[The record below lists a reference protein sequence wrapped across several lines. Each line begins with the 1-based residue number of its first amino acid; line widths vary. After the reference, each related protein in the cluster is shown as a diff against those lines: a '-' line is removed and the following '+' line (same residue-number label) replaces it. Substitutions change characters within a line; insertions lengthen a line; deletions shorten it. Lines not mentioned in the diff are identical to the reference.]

1 MAVIFSNFNFSF
13 FDIKEGKYIMKISYK
28 GIGSDLK
35 NILFKEFE
43 KNENTLFV
51 FENSASFFEIKREFL
66 QNEEM
71 QQKLGIFQNFKMMNS
86 YDFYENVFVTDK
98 IVVKEE
104 KQVVLFYNALTEKLK
119 KDMKVNNYYDI
130 IDVAYNY
137 YNLFAELQEYK
148 IDLEK
153 IELEKWQ
160 VETFGTLIEIDN
172 EIKKCVQQKGL
183 ILPYMLR
190 NVENISDNFLKKFSK
205 ICFVNK
211 VKITPFEKELIED
224 IENRGIS
231 VENILQLSEND
242 FNEEK
247 LKIND
252 SFSIPDKNEFWEKFG
267 TNIEIFEYENK
278 FSQLLGLVK
287 KLDEIEI
294 LNNKTKNEIKENYDN
309 KKEIKLKND
318 KYFQNKKITADTK
331 IIQNMKNINRKKIE
345 DLKKDENHVNYKI
358 YDLQDNGEDG
368 KKDYQLLRQEKISF
382 NLELTMQKTKI
393 YKILELICNI
403 LENVKIIGKKLE
415 NDDFNS
421 EIEKNNNNVKHIQ
434 NEDLKLSDNKMEEN
448 FENVKFIKNYGQSLK
463 IRMKD
468 LYAAFKS
475 NDFLKIFGLKKSYDF
490 FMEIV
495 GQDYKYIS
503 RDEIFRIAEKLNSRI
518 AGTADFEIAGL
529 INFIDEIEMIFE
541 YQTLEEYGNYL
552 EMIFDRSG
560 EIDKDV
566 RDKYF
571 EALSE
576 MVVLE
581 DFSFDNLWK
590 GFFNEN
596 GISASLLKL
605 FLKYLDK
612 KAISLNLE
620 ESDEQDS
627 ENISRY
633 SINSFSAI
641 SETQKE
647 NLIFLNIQDTFPK
660 ININNYLFTK
670 IQRAKMGLP
679 VSDDEKQIEIFKF
692 YQNILGAKNVYLS
705 YVKNLDENI
714 DSAGVV
720 EEIKLKYGIEAQK
733 NKIDENDELNFIK
746 KYFLENV
753 EKSWE
758 SREIGKFIPT
768 KLKKDLDKIKAEK
781 VSLGYYSF
789 EEMQNFEYG
798 YYLKKMIGNT
808 EIEKIEDKVDNLMF
822 GNIIHGLY
830 ERIVMENKKLLEQKK
845 FVINKE
851 EIKETLKNILNSL
864 EYKIPKEYLEFY
876 KKVSFEEIVKS
887 VEKILQKLMKTLE
900 NEEEIEIYSEE
911 RIKLKSEKEIY
922 ENIFINGMIDLHIKL
937 KNKEILY
944 DYKSGILK
952 NKKGEEKK
960 EKVVNAFKQL
970 DYYSVMLPE
979 KNGQEIERFVVDV
992 WDGDIIGD
1000 SREKDEDFLN
1010 EKNIREV
1017 VKKYYETD
1025 YYDIG
1030 DAKDVQNYI
1039 YQTFKDVC
1047 RREDE
1052 LNGESE

>member
-1 MAVIFSNFNFSF
+1 MINE
-13 FDIKEGKYIMKISYK
+13 IKFKNKKNLQFKERKNIMKISYK

-43 KNENTLFV
+43 KNEDTLFV

-66 QNEEM
+66 QNEEI

-160 VETFGTLIEIDN
+160 VETFRTLVEIDN
-172 EIKKCVQQKGL
+172 EMKKVVQQKGL

-190 NVENISDNFLKKFSK
+190 NVENISDNFLNKFSK

-211 VKITPFEKELIED
+211 VKITPFEKELIGE
-224 IENRGIS
+224 IENRGIA
-231 VENILQLSEND
+231 VENIFQLSEND

-247 LKIND
+247 LKIKD
-252 SFSIPDKNEFWEKFG
+252 SFSLPEKNEFLEKFG
-267 TNIEIFEYENK
+267 TNIQIFEYENK
-278 FSQLLGLVK
+278 FSQVLGIVK
-287 KLDEIEI
+287 KLDESE
-294 LNNKTKNEIKENYDN
+294 NEE
-309 KKEIKLKND
+309 
-318 KYFQNKKITADTK
+318 
-331 IIQNMKNINRKKIE
+331 KIE
-345 DLKKDENHVNYKI
+345 NRVNYKI

-368 KKDYQLLRQEKISF
+368 KKDYQLLRQEKISS
-382 NLELTMQKTKI
+382 NLELTMKKTKI

-403 LENVKIIGKKLE
+403 LENVKIVEKKLE
-415 NDDFNS
+415 DNEKFEN
-421 EIEKNNNNVKHIQ
+421 IEKKDEKNFGH
-434 NEDLKLSDNKMEEN
+434 DLR
-448 FENVKFIKNYGQSLK
+448 

-468 LYAAFKS
+468 LYSGFKS
-475 NDFLKIFGLKKSYDF
+475 DDFLRIFGLKKSYDF

-495 GQDYKYIS
+495 EQDYRYIS
-503 RDEIFRIAEKLNSRI
+503 KNEIFRILENQNGKFSRNPKDI
-518 AGTADFEIAGL
+518 EAAGI
-529 INFIDEIEMIFE
+529 INFIDEIEKIFE
-541 YQTLEEYGNYL
+541 YQTLGEYENYL
-552 EMIFDRSG
+552 EKIFERSG
-560 EIDKDV
+560 ELDKNV

-620 ESDEQDS
+620 ETDEQDS

-641 SETQKE
+641 SETRKE

-720 EEIKLKYGIEAQK
+720 EEIKLKYAIEAQK

-758 SREIGKFIPT
+758 SREIGKFIPS
-768 KLKKDLDKIKAEK
+768 KLKKDLDRIKAEK

-808 EIEKIEDKVDNLMF
+808 EVEKIEDKVDNLMF

-830 ERIVMENKKLLEQKK
+830 EKIVMENKEVLEKGK
-845 FVINKE
+845 FVINNE
-851 EIKETLKNILNSL
+851 EIKKTLKSILNSF

-876 KKVSFEEIVKS
+876 KKVSFEEILKS
-887 VEKILQKLMKTLE
+887 VEKILTKLMKTLE

-979 KNGQEIERFVVDV
+979 KNVQEIERFVVDV
-992 WDGDIIGD
+992 WNGDIIGD
-1000 SREKDEDFLN
+1000 TREKEEEFLS

-1017 VKKYYETD
+1017 VKKYYETNC
-1025 YYDIG
+1025 YDIG
-1030 DAKDVQNYI
+1030 DVKDVQNYT

-1052 LNGESE
+1052 LNDENK

>member
-1 MAVIFSNFNFSF
+1 
-13 FDIKEGKYIMKISYK
+13 MKISYK
-28 GIGSDLK
+28 EIGSDLK

-71 QQKLGIFQNFKMMNS
+71 QQKLGIFQNFKMMNG

-104 KQVVLFYNALTEKLK
+104 KQVVLFYNALSEKLK
-119 KDMKVNNYYDI
+119 KDMKVSNYYDI

-160 VETFGTLIEIDN
+160 VETFGTLVEIDN
-172 EIKKCVQQKGL
+172 EMKKVVQQKGL

-211 VKITPFEKELIED
+211 VKITPFEKDLIGE
-224 IENRGIS
+224 IENRGIN

-247 LKIND
+247 LKIKD
-252 SFSIPDKNEFWEKFG
+252 SFSLPEKNEFLEKFE

-278 FSQLLGLVK
+278 FSQVLGLVK
-287 KLDEIEI
+287 KLDESENDEKI
-294 LNNKTKNEIKENYDN
+294 KN
-309 KKEIKLKND
+309 
-318 KYFQNKKITADTK
+318 
-331 IIQNMKNINRKKIE
+331 R
-345 DLKKDENHVNYKI
+345 VNYKI

-368 KKDYQLLRQEKISF
+368 KKDYQLLRQEKISS
-382 NLELTMQKTKI
+382 NLELTMKKTKI

-403 LENVKIIGKKLE
+403 LENVKIVEKKLE
-415 NDDFNS
+415 NNEKFEN
-421 EIEKNNNNVKHIQ
+421 IEKNDEKNFGH
-434 NEDLKLSDNKMEEN
+434 DLR
-448 FENVKFIKNYGQSLK
+448 

-468 LYAAFKS
+468 LYSGFKS
-475 NDFLKIFGLKKSYDF
+475 DDFLRIFGLKKSYDF
-490 FMEIV
+490 FMEFV
-495 GQDYKYIS
+495 EQDYRYMSKN
-503 RDEIFRIAEKLNSRI
+503 EIFRILENQNGKFSRKPKDVEA
-518 AGTADFEIAGL
+518 AGI
-529 INFIDEIEMIFE
+529 INFIDEIEKIFE
-541 YQTLEEYGNYL
+541 YQTLGEYENYL
-552 EMIFDRSG
+552 EKIFERSG
-560 EIDKDV
+560 ELDKNV

-620 ESDEQDS
+620 ETDEQDS
-627 ENISRY
+627 ENVSRY

-679 VSDDEKQIEIFKF
+679 VSDDEKHIEIFKF
-692 YQNILGAKNVYLS
+692 YQNILGAKNVYLF

-714 DSAGVV
+714 DSAGVI
-720 EEIKLKYGIEAQK
+720 EEIKLKYAIEAQK
-733 NKIDENDELNFIK
+733 NKINENDELNFIK

-758 SREIGKFIPT
+758 SREIGKFIPS

-808 EIEKIEDKVDNLMF
+808 EVEKIEDKVDNLMF

-830 ERIVMENKKLLEQKK
+830 EKIVMENKEVLEKGK
-845 FVINKE
+845 FVINNE
-851 EIKETLKNILNSL
+851 EIRKTLKSILNSF

-887 VEKILQKLMKTLE
+887 VEKILTKLMKTLE

-960 EKVVNAFKQL
+960 EKIVNAFKQL

-979 KNGQEIERFVVDV
+979 KNVQEIGRFVVDV

-1000 SREKDEDFLN
+1000 TREKEEEFLS

-1030 DAKDVQNYI
+1030 DVKDVQNYT

-1052 LNGESE
+1052 LNDENK

>member
-1 MAVIFSNFNFSF
+1 
-13 FDIKEGKYIMKISYK
+13 MKISYK

-104 KQVVLFYNALTEKLK
+104 KQVVLFYNVLSEKLK

-160 VETFGTLIEIDN
+160 VETFGTLVEIDN
-172 EIKKCVQQKGL
+172 EMKKVVQQKGL

-211 VKITPFEKELIED
+211 VKITPFEKELIGE
-224 IENRGIS
+224 IENRGIN

-247 LKIND
+247 LKIKD
-252 SFSIPDKNEFWEKFG
+252 SFSLPEKNEFLEKFG
-267 TNIEIFEYENK
+267 TNIQIFEYENK
-278 FSQLLGLVK
+278 FSQVLGIVK
-287 KLDEIEI
+287 KLDESE
-294 LNNKTKNEIKENYDN
+294 NEE
-309 KKEIKLKND
+309 
-318 KYFQNKKITADTK
+318 
-331 IIQNMKNINRKKIE
+331 KIE
-345 DLKKDENHVNYKI
+345 NRVNYKI

-368 KKDYQLLRQEKISF
+368 KKDYQLLRQEKISS
-382 NLELTMQKTKI
+382 NLELTMKKTKI

-403 LENVKIIGKKLE
+403 LENVKIVEKKLE
-415 NDDFNS
+415 DNEKFEN
-421 EIEKNNNNVKHIQ
+421 IEKKDEKNFGH
-434 NEDLKLSDNKMEEN
+434 DLR
-448 FENVKFIKNYGQSLK
+448 

-468 LYAAFKS
+468 LYSGFKS
-475 NDFLKIFGLKKSYDF
+475 DDFLRIFGLKKSYDF

-495 GQDYKYIS
+495 EQDYRYIS
-503 RDEIFRIAEKLNSRI
+503 KNEIFRILENQNGKFSRNPKDVEA
-518 AGTADFEIAGL
+518 AGI
-529 INFIDEIEMIFE
+529 INFIDEIEKIFE
-541 YQTLEEYGNYL
+541 YQTLGEYENYL
-552 EMIFDRSG
+552 EKIFERSG
-560 EIDKDV
+560 ELDKNV

-620 ESDEQDS
+620 ETDEQDS

-720 EEIKLKYGIEAQK
+720 EEIKLKYAIEAQK

-758 SREIGKFIPT
+758 SRQIGKFIPS
-768 KLKKDLDKIKAEK
+768 KLKKDLDRIKAEK

-808 EIEKIEDKVDNLMF
+808 EVEKIEDKVDNLMF

-830 ERIVMENKKLLEQKK
+830 EKIVMENKEVLEKGK
-845 FVINKE
+845 FVINNE
-851 EIKETLKNILNSL
+851 EIKKTLKSILNSF

-887 VEKILQKLMKTLE
+887 VEKILTKLMKTLE

-970 DYYSVMLPE
+970 DYYSVMLYE
-979 KNGQEIERFVVDV
+979 KKVQEIERFVVDV
-992 WDGDIIGD
+992 WNGDIIGD
-1000 SREKDEDFLN
+1000 TREKEEEFLS

-1025 YYDIG
+1025 CYDIG
-1030 DAKDVQNYI
+1030 DVKDVQNYT

-1052 LNGESE
+1052 LNDENK

>member
-1 MAVIFSNFNFSF
+1 
-13 FDIKEGKYIMKISYK
+13 MKISYK

-43 KNENTLFV
+43 KNEDTLFV

-66 QNEEM
+66 QNEEI

-160 VETFGTLIEIDN
+160 VETFRTLVEIDN
-172 EIKKCVQQKGL
+172 EMKKVVQQKGL

-190 NVENISDNFLKKFSK
+190 NVENISDNFLNKFSK

-211 VKITPFEKELIED
+211 VKITPFEKELIGE
-224 IENRGIS
+224 IENRGIA

-247 LKIND
+247 LKIKD
-252 SFSIPDKNEFWEKFG
+252 SFSLPEKNEFLEKFG
-267 TNIEIFEYENK
+267 TNIQIFEYENK
-278 FSQLLGLVK
+278 FSQVLGIVK
-287 KLDEIEI
+287 KLDESE
-294 LNNKTKNEIKENYDN
+294 NEE
-309 KKEIKLKND
+309 
-318 KYFQNKKITADTK
+318 
-331 IIQNMKNINRKKIE
+331 KIE
-345 DLKKDENHVNYKI
+345 NRVNYKI

-368 KKDYQLLRQEKISF
+368 KKDYQLLRQEKISS
-382 NLELTMQKTKI
+382 NLELTMKKTKI

-403 LENVKIIGKKLE
+403 LENVKIVEKKLE
-415 NDDFNS
+415 DNEKFEN
-421 EIEKNNNNVKHIQ
+421 IEKKD
-434 NEDLKLSDNKMEEN
+434 EKN
-448 FENVKFIKNYGQSLK
+448 FGHNLR

-468 LYAAFKS
+468 LYSGFKS
-475 NDFLKIFGLKKSYDF
+475 DDFLRIFGLKKSYDF
-490 FMEIV
+490 FMEFV
-495 GQDYKYIS
+495 EQDYRYMSKN
-503 RDEIFRIAEKLNSRI
+503 EIFRILENQNGKFSRNPKDI
-518 AGTADFEIAGL
+518 EAAGI
-529 INFIDEIEMIFE
+529 INFIDEIEKIFE
-541 YQTLEEYGNYL
+541 YQTLGEYENYL
-552 EMIFDRSG
+552 EKIFERSG
-560 EIDKDV
+560 ELDKNV

-620 ESDEQDS
+620 ETDEQDS

-720 EEIKLKYGIEAQK
+720 EEIKLKYAIEAQK

-758 SREIGKFIPT
+758 SREIGKFIPS
-768 KLKKDLDKIKAEK
+768 KLKKDLDRIKAEK

-808 EIEKIEDKVDNLMF
+808 EVEKIEDKVDNLMF

-830 ERIVMENKKLLEQKK
+830 EKIVMENKEVLEKGK
-845 FVINKE
+845 FVINNE
-851 EIKETLKNILNSL
+851 EIRKTLKSILNSF

-887 VEKILQKLMKTLE
+887 VEKILTKLMKTLE

-979 KNGQEIERFVVDV
+979 KNVQEIERFVVDV
-992 WDGDIIGD
+992 WNGDIIGD
-1000 SREKDEDFLN
+1000 TREKEEEFLS

-1025 YYDIG
+1025 CYDIG
-1030 DAKDVQNYI
+1030 DVKDVQNYT

-1052 LNGESE
+1052 LNDENK

>member
-1 MAVIFSNFNFSF
+1 
-13 FDIKEGKYIMKISYK
+13 MKISYK

-43 KNENTLFV
+43 KNEDTLFV

-66 QNEEM
+66 QDEEM

-137 YNLFAELQEYK
+137 YNLFVELQEYK

-160 VETFGTLIEIDN
+160 VETFRTLVEIDN
-172 EIKKCVQQKGL
+172 EMKKVVQQKGL

-190 NVENISDNFLKKFSK
+190 NVENISNNFLNKFSK

-211 VKITPFEKELIED
+211 VKITPFEKELIGE
-224 IENRGIS
+224 IENRGIA

-247 LKIND
+247 LKIKD
-252 SFSIPDKNEFWEKFG
+252 SFSLPEKNEFLEKFG
-267 TNIEIFEYENK
+267 TNIQIFEYENK
-278 FSQLLGLVK
+278 FSQVLGIVK
-287 KLDEIEI
+287 KLDESE
-294 LNNKTKNEIKENYDN
+294 NEE
-309 KKEIKLKND
+309 
-318 KYFQNKKITADTK
+318 
-331 IIQNMKNINRKKIE
+331 KIE
-345 DLKKDENHVNYKI
+345 NRVNYKI

-368 KKDYQLLRQEKISF
+368 KKDYQLLRQEKISS
-382 NLELTMQKTKI
+382 NLELTMKKTKI

-403 LENVKIIGKKLE
+403 LENVKIVEKKLE
-415 NDDFNS
+415 DNEKFEN
-421 EIEKNNNNVKHIQ
+421 IEKKDEKNFGH
-434 NEDLKLSDNKMEEN
+434 DLR
-448 FENVKFIKNYGQSLK
+448 

-468 LYAAFKS
+468 LYSGFKS
-475 NDFLKIFGLKKSYDF
+475 DDFLRIFGLKKSYDF

-495 GQDYKYIS
+495 EQDYRYIS
-503 RDEIFRIAEKLNSRI
+503 KNEIFRILENQNGKFSRNPKDVEA
-518 AGTADFEIAGL
+518 AGI
-529 INFIDEIEMIFE
+529 INFIDEIEKIFE
-541 YQTLEEYGNYL
+541 YQTLGEYENYL
-552 EMIFDRSG
+552 EKIFERSG
-560 EIDKDV
+560 ELDKNV

-620 ESDEQDS
+620 ETDEQDS
-627 ENISRY
+627 ENVSRY

-720 EEIKLKYGIEAQK
+720 EEIKLKYAIEAQK

-758 SREIGKFIPT
+758 SRQIGKFIPS
-768 KLKKDLDKIKAEK
+768 KLKKDLDRIKAEK

-808 EIEKIEDKVDNLMF
+808 EVEKIEDKVDNLMF

-830 ERIVMENKKLLEQKK
+830 EKIVMENKEVLEKGK
-845 FVINKE
+845 FVINNE
-851 EIKETLKNILNSL
+851 EIKKTLKSILNSF

-887 VEKILQKLMKTLE
+887 VEKILTKLMKTLE

-979 KNGQEIERFVVDV
+979 KNVQEIERFVVDV
-992 WDGDIIGD
+992 WNGDIIGD
-1000 SREKDEDFLN
+1000 TREKEEEFLS

-1025 YYDIG
+1025 CYDIG
-1030 DAKDVQNYI
+1030 DVKDVQNYT

-1052 LNGESE
+1052 LNDENK

>member
-1 MAVIFSNFNFSF
+1 
-13 FDIKEGKYIMKISYK
+13 MKISYK

-104 KQVVLFYNALTEKLK
+104 KQVVMFYNALTEKLK
-119 KDMKVNNYYDI
+119 KDMKVSNYYDI

-160 VETFGTLIEIDN
+160 VETFGTLVEIDN
-172 EIKKCVQQKGL
+172 EMKKVVQRKGL
-183 ILPYMLR
+183 ILPYMHR
-190 NVENISDNFLKKFSK
+190 NVENISDNFLKKISK

-211 VKITPFEKELIED
+211 VKITPFEKELIGE
-224 IENRGIS
+224 IENRGIN

-247 LKIND
+247 LKIKD
-252 SFSIPDKNEFWEKFG
+252 SFSLPEKNEFLEKFG

-278 FSQLLGLVK
+278 FSQVLGLVK
-287 KLDEIEI
+287 KLDES
-294 LNNKTKNEIKENYDN
+294 END
-309 KKEIKLKND
+309 E
-318 KYFQNKKITADTK
+318 
-331 IIQNMKNINRKKIE
+331 KIE
-345 DLKKDENHVNYKI
+345 NRVNYKI

-368 KKDYQLLRQEKISF
+368 KKDYQLLRQEKISS
-382 NLELTMQKTKI
+382 NLELTMKKTKI

-403 LENVKIIGKKLE
+403 LENVKIVEKKLE
-415 NDDFNS
+415 DNEKFEN
-421 EIEKNNNNVKHIQ
+421 IEKKDEKDFGN
-434 NEDLKLSDNKMEEN
+434 DLR
-448 FENVKFIKNYGQSLK
+448 

-468 LYAAFKS
+468 LYSGFKS
-475 NDFLKIFGLKKSYDF
+475 DDFLRIFGLKKSYDF
-490 FMEIV
+490 FMEFV
-495 GQDYKYIS
+495 EQDYRYMSKN
-503 RDEIFRIAEKLNSRI
+503 EIFRILENQNGKFSRNLKDVEA
-518 AGTADFEIAGL
+518 AGI
-529 INFIDEIEMIFE
+529 INFIDEIEKIFE
-541 YQTLEEYGNYL
+541 YQTLGEYENYL
-552 EMIFDRSG
+552 EKIFERSG
-560 EIDKDV
+560 EMDKNV

-620 ESDEQDS
+620 ETDEQDS
-627 ENISRY
+627 ENVSRY

-647 NLIFLNIQDTFPK
+647 NLIFLNIQDIFPK

-692 YQNILGAKNVYLS
+692 YQNILGSKNIYLS

-720 EEIKLKYGIEAQK
+720 EEIKLKYAIEAQK

-758 SREIGKFIPT
+758 SREIGKFIPS
-768 KLKKDLDKIKAEK
+768 KLKKDLNKIKAEK

-808 EIEKIEDKVDNLMF
+808 EVEKIEDKVDNLMF

-830 ERIVMENKKLLEQKK
+830 EKIVMENKEVLEKGE
-845 FVINKE
+845 FVINNE
-851 EIKETLKNILNSL
+851 EIRKTLKSILNSF

-887 VEKILQKLMKTLE
+887 VEKILTKLMKTLE

-979 KNGQEIERFVVDV
+979 KNVQEIERFVVDV

-1000 SREKDEDFLN
+1000 TREKEEEFLS

-1025 YYDIG
+1025 YYDVG
-1030 DAKDVQNYI
+1030 DVKDVQNYT

-1052 LNGESE
+1052 LNDENK

>member
-1 MAVIFSNFNFSF
+1 
-13 FDIKEGKYIMKISYK
+13 MKISYK
-28 GIGSDLK
+28 EIGSDLK

-71 QQKLGIFQNFKMMNS
+71 QQKLGIFQNFKMMNG

-104 KQVVLFYNALTEKLK
+104 KQVVLFYNALSEKLK
-119 KDMKVNNYYDI
+119 KDMKVSNYYDI

-160 VETFGTLIEIDN
+160 VETFGTLVEIDN
-172 EIKKCVQQKGL
+172 EMKKVVQQKGL

-211 VKITPFEKELIED
+211 VKITPFEKDLIGE
-224 IENRGIS
+224 IENRGIN

-247 LKIND
+247 LKIKD
-252 SFSIPDKNEFWEKFG
+252 SFSLPEKNEFLEKFE

-278 FSQLLGLVK
+278 FSQVLGLVK
-287 KLDEIEI
+287 KLDESENDEKI
-294 LNNKTKNEIKENYDN
+294 KN
-309 KKEIKLKND
+309 
-318 KYFQNKKITADTK
+318 
-331 IIQNMKNINRKKIE
+331 R
-345 DLKKDENHVNYKI
+345 VNYKI

-368 KKDYQLLRQEKISF
+368 KKDYQLLRQEKISS
-382 NLELTMQKTKI
+382 NLELTMKKTKI

-403 LENVKIIGKKLE
+403 LENVKIVEKKLE
-415 NDDFNS
+415 NNEKFEN
-421 EIEKNNNNVKHIQ
+421 IEKNDEKNFGH
-434 NEDLKLSDNKMEEN
+434 DLR
-448 FENVKFIKNYGQSLK
+448 

-468 LYAAFKS
+468 LYSGFKS
-475 NDFLKIFGLKKSYDF
+475 DDFLRIFGLKKSYDF
-490 FMEIV
+490 FMEFV
-495 GQDYKYIS
+495 EQDYRYMSKN
-503 RDEIFRIAEKLNSRI
+503 EIFRILENQNGKFSRKPKDVEA
-518 AGTADFEIAGL
+518 AGI
-529 INFIDEIEMIFE
+529 INFIDEIEKIFE
-541 YQTLEEYGNYL
+541 YQTLGEYENYL
-552 EMIFDRSG
+552 EKIFERSG
-560 EIDKDV
+560 EMDKNV

-620 ESDEQDS
+620 ETDEQDS
-627 ENISRY
+627 ENVSRY

-720 EEIKLKYGIEAQK
+720 EEIKLKYAIEAQK

-758 SREIGKFIPT
+758 SREIGKFIPS
-768 KLKKDLDKIKAEK
+768 KLKKDLDKIKSEK

-789 EEMQNFEYG
+789 EEMENFEYG

-808 EIEKIEDKVDNLMF
+808 EVEKIEDKVDNLMF

-830 ERIVMENKKLLEQKK
+830 EKIVMENKEVLEKGK
-845 FVINKE
+845 FVINNE
-851 EIKETLKNILNSL
+851 EIRKTLKSILNSF

-887 VEKILQKLMKTLE
+887 VEKILTKLMKTLE

-960 EKVVNAFKQL
+960 EKIVNAFKQL

-979 KNGQEIERFVVDV
+979 KNVQEIERFVVDV
-992 WDGDIIGD
+992 WNGDIIGD
-1000 SREKDEDFLN
+1000 TREKEEEFLS
-1010 EKNIREV
+1010 EKNIRDV

-1030 DAKDVQNYI
+1030 DVRDVQNYT

-1052 LNGESE
+1052 LNDENK

>member
-1 MAVIFSNFNFSF
+1 
-13 FDIKEGKYIMKISYK
+13 MKISYK

-66 QNEEM
+66 QNEEI

-119 KDMKVNNYYDI
+119 KDMKVSNYYDI

-160 VETFGTLIEIDN
+160 VETFGTLVEIDN
-172 EIKKCVQQKGL
+172 KMKKVVQQKGL

-190 NVENISDNFLKKFSK
+190 NVENISDNFLNKFSK

-211 VKITPFEKELIED
+211 VKITPFEKELIGE
-224 IENRGIS
+224 IENRGIN

-247 LKIND
+247 LKIKD
-252 SFSIPDKNEFWEKFG
+252 SFSLPEKNEFLEKFG

-278 FSQLLGLVK
+278 FSQVLGLVK
-287 KLDEIEI
+287 KLDES
-294 LNNKTKNEIKENYDN
+294 END
-309 KKEIKLKND
+309 E
-318 KYFQNKKITADTK
+318 
-331 IIQNMKNINRKKIE
+331 KIE
-345 DLKKDENHVNYKI
+345 NRVNYKI

-368 KKDYQLLRQEKISF
+368 KKDYQLLRQEKISS
-382 NLELTMQKTKI
+382 NLELTMKKTKI

-403 LENVKIIGKKLE
+403 LENVKIVEKKLE
-415 NDDFNS
+415 DNEKFEN
-421 EIEKNNNNVKHIQ
+421 IEKKDEKNFGH
-434 NEDLKLSDNKMEEN
+434 DLR
-448 FENVKFIKNYGQSLK
+448 

-468 LYAAFKS
+468 LYSGFKS
-475 NDFLKIFGLKKSYDF
+475 DDFLRIFGLKKSYNF
-490 FMEIV
+490 FMEFV
-495 GQDYKYIS
+495 EQDYRYMSKN
-503 RDEIFRIAEKLNSRI
+503 EIFRILENQNGKFSRNLKDVEA
-518 AGTADFEIAGL
+518 AGI
-529 INFIDEIEMIFE
+529 INFIDEIEKIFE
-541 YQTLEEYGNYL
+541 YQTLGEYENYL
-552 EMIFDRSG
+552 EKIFERSG
-560 EIDKDV
+560 EMDKNV

-620 ESDEQDS
+620 ETDEQDS

-692 YQNILGAKNVYLS
+692 YQNILGTKNVYLS

-720 EEIKLKYGIEAQK
+720 EEIKLKYTIEAQK

-758 SREIGKFIPT
+758 SREIGKFIPS
-768 KLKKDLDKIKAEK
+768 KLKKDLDKIKDEK

-808 EIEKIEDKVDNLMF
+808 EVEKIEDKVDNLMF

-830 ERIVMENKKLLEQKK
+830 EKIVMENKEMLEKGK
-845 FVINKE
+845 FVINNE
-851 EIKETLKNILNSL
+851 EIRKTLKSILNSF

-887 VEKILQKLMKTLE
+887 VEKILTKLMKTLE

-960 EKVVNAFKQL
+960 EKIVNAFKQL

-979 KNGQEIERFVVDV
+979 KNVQEIERFVVDV

-1000 SREKDEDFLN
+1000 TREKEEEFLS

-1030 DAKDVQNYI
+1030 DVRDVQNYT

-1052 LNGESE
+1052 LNDENK

>member
-1 MAVIFSNFNFSF
+1 
-13 FDIKEGKYIMKISYK
+13 MKISYK

-43 KNENTLFV
+43 KNEDTLFV

-66 QNEEM
+66 QNEEI

-160 VETFGTLIEIDN
+160 VETFRTLVEIDN
-172 EIKKCVQQKGL
+172 EMKKVVQQKGL

-190 NVENISDNFLKKFSK
+190 NVENISDNFLNKFSK

-211 VKITPFEKELIED
+211 VKITPFEKELIGE
-224 IENRGIS
+224 IENRGIA

-247 LKIND
+247 LKIKD
-252 SFSIPDKNEFWEKFG
+252 SFSLPEKNEFLEKFG
-267 TNIEIFEYENK
+267 TNIQIFEYENK
-278 FSQLLGLVK
+278 FSQVLGIVK
-287 KLDEIEI
+287 KLDESE
-294 LNNKTKNEIKENYDN
+294 NEE
-309 KKEIKLKND
+309 
-318 KYFQNKKITADTK
+318 
-331 IIQNMKNINRKKIE
+331 KIE
-345 DLKKDENHVNYKI
+345 NRVNYKI

-368 KKDYQLLRQEKISF
+368 KKDYQLLRQEKISS
-382 NLELTMQKTKI
+382 NLELTMKKTKI

-403 LENVKIIGKKLE
+403 LENVKIVEKKLE
-415 NDDFNS
+415 DNEKFEN
-421 EIEKNNNNVKHIQ
+421 IEKKDEKNFGH
-434 NEDLKLSDNKMEEN
+434 DLR
-448 FENVKFIKNYGQSLK
+448 

-468 LYAAFKS
+468 LYSGFKS
-475 NDFLKIFGLKKSYDF
+475 DDFLRIFGLKKSYDF

-495 GQDYKYIS
+495 EQDYRYIS
-503 RDEIFRIAEKLNSRI
+503 KNEIFRILENQNGKFSRNPKDVEA
-518 AGTADFEIAGL
+518 AGI
-529 INFIDEIEMIFE
+529 INFIDEIEKIFE
-541 YQTLEEYGNYL
+541 YQTLGEYENYL
-552 EMIFDRSG
+552 EKIFERSG
-560 EIDKDV
+560 ELDKNV

-620 ESDEQDS
+620 ETDEQDS

-720 EEIKLKYGIEAQK
+720 EEIKLKYAIEAQK

-758 SREIGKFIPT
+758 SRQIGKFIPS
-768 KLKKDLDKIKAEK
+768 KLKKDLDRIKAEK

-808 EIEKIEDKVDNLMF
+808 EVEKIEDKVDNLMF

-830 ERIVMENKKLLEQKK
+830 EKIVMENKEVLEKGK
-845 FVINKE
+845 FVINNE
-851 EIKETLKNILNSL
+851 EIRKTLKSILNSF

-887 VEKILQKLMKTLE
+887 VEKILTKLMKTLE

-979 KNGQEIERFVVDV
+979 KNVQEIERFVVDV
-992 WDGDIIGD
+992 WNGDIIGD
-1000 SREKDEDFLN
+1000 TREKEEEFLS

-1025 YYDIG
+1025 CYDIG
-1030 DAKDVQNYI
+1030 DVKDVQNYT

-1052 LNGESE
+1052 LNDENK

>member
-1 MAVIFSNFNFSF
+1 
-13 FDIKEGKYIMKISYK
+13 MKISYK

-43 KNENTLFV
+43 KNEDTLFV

-66 QNEEM
+66 QNEEI

-160 VETFGTLIEIDN
+160 VETFRTLVEIDN
-172 EIKKCVQQKGL
+172 EMKKVVQQKGL

-211 VKITPFEKELIED
+211 VKITPFEKELIGE
-224 IENRGIS
+224 IENRGIA

-247 LKIND
+247 LKIKD
-252 SFSIPDKNEFWEKFG
+252 SFSLPEKNEFLEKFG
-267 TNIEIFEYENK
+267 TNIQIFEYENK
-278 FSQLLGLVK
+278 FSQVLGIVK
-287 KLDEIEI
+287 KLDESE
-294 LNNKTKNEIKENYDN
+294 NEE
-309 KKEIKLKND
+309 
-318 KYFQNKKITADTK
+318 
-331 IIQNMKNINRKKIE
+331 KIE
-345 DLKKDENHVNYKI
+345 NRVNYKI

-368 KKDYQLLRQEKISF
+368 KKDYQLLRQEKISS
-382 NLELTMQKTKI
+382 NLELTMKKTKI

-403 LENVKIIGKKLE
+403 LENVKIVEKKLE
-415 NDDFNS
+415 DNEKFEN
-421 EIEKNNNNVKHIQ
+421 IEKKDEKNFGH
-434 NEDLKLSDNKMEEN
+434 DLR
-448 FENVKFIKNYGQSLK
+448 

-468 LYAAFKS
+468 LYSGFKS
-475 NDFLKIFGLKKSYDF
+475 DDFLRIFGLKKSYDF

-495 GQDYKYIS
+495 EQDYRYIS
-503 RDEIFRIAEKLNSRI
+503 KNEIFRILENQNGKFSRNPKDVEA
-518 AGTADFEIAGL
+518 AGI
-529 INFIDEIEMIFE
+529 INFIDEIEKIFE
-541 YQTLEEYGNYL
+541 YQTLGEYENYL
-552 EMIFDRSG
+552 EKIFERSG
-560 EIDKDV
+560 ELDKNV

-620 ESDEQDS
+620 ETDEQDS

-714 DSAGVV
+714 DSAGAV
-720 EEIKLKYGIEAQK
+720 EEIKLKYAIEAQK

-758 SREIGKFIPT
+758 SRQIGKFIPS
-768 KLKKDLDKIKAEK
+768 KLKKDLDRIKAEK

-808 EIEKIEDKVDNLMF
+808 EVEKIEDKVDNLMF

-830 ERIVMENKKLLEQKK
+830 EKIVMENKEVLEKGK
-845 FVINKE
+845 FVINNE
-851 EIKETLKNILNSL
+851 EIKKTLKSILNSF

-887 VEKILQKLMKTLE
+887 VEKILTKLMKTLE

-970 DYYSVMLPE
+970 DYYSVMLSE
-979 KNGQEIERFVVDV
+979 KKVQEIERFVVDV
-992 WDGDIIGD
+992 WNGDIIGD
-1000 SREKDEDFLN
+1000 TREKEEEFLSK
-1010 EKNIREV
+1010 KNIREV

-1025 YYDIG
+1025 CYDIG
-1030 DAKDVQNYI
+1030 DVKDVQNYT

-1052 LNGESE
+1052 LNDENK

>member
-1 MAVIFSNFNFSF
+1 
-13 FDIKEGKYIMKISYK
+13 MKITYK

-35 NILFKEFE
+35 NILFEEFE

-66 QNEEM
+66 HNEEI
-71 QQKLGIFQNFKMMNS
+71 QQELGIFQNFKMMNS

-119 KDMKVNNYYDI
+119 RDIKVNNYYDI

-160 VETFGTLIEIDN
+160 AETFGTLVEIDN
-172 EIKKCVQQKGL
+172 EMKKVVQRKGL

-190 NVENISDNFLKKFSK
+190 NVENISENFLNKFSK

-211 VKITPFEKELIED
+211 VKITPFEKELIGE
-224 IENRGIS
+224 IENRGIN

-247 LKIND
+247 LKIKD
-252 SFSIPDKNEFWEKFG
+252 SFSLPEKNEFLEKFG

-278 FSQLLGLVK
+278 FSQVLGLVK
-287 KLDEIEI
+287 KLDES
-294 LNNKTKNEIKENYDN
+294 END
-309 KKEIKLKND
+309 E
-318 KYFQNKKITADTK
+318 
-331 IIQNMKNINRKKIE
+331 KIE
-345 DLKKDENHVNYKI
+345 NRVNYKI

-368 KKDYQLLRQEKISF
+368 KKDYQLLRQEKISS
-382 NLELTMQKTKI
+382 NLELTMKKTKI

-403 LENVKIIGKKLE
+403 LENVKIVEKKLE
-415 NDDFNS
+415 DNEKFEN
-421 EIEKNNNNVKHIQ
+421 IEKKDEKDFGN
-434 NEDLKLSDNKMEEN
+434 DLR
-448 FENVKFIKNYGQSLK
+448 

-468 LYAAFKS
+468 LYSGFKS
-475 NDFLKIFGLKKSYDF
+475 DDFLRIFGLKKSYDF
-490 FMEIV
+490 FMEFV
-495 GQDYKYIS
+495 EQDYRYMSKN
-503 RDEIFRIAEKLNSRI
+503 EIFRILENQNGKFSRKPKDVEA
-518 AGTADFEIAGL
+518 AGI
-529 INFIDEIEMIFE
+529 INFIDEIEKIFE
-541 YQTLEEYGNYL
+541 YQTLGEYENYL
-552 EMIFDRSG
+552 EKIFERSG
-560 EIDKDV
+560 EMDKNV

-620 ESDEQDS
+620 ETDEQDS
-627 ENISRY
+627 ENVSRY

-720 EEIKLKYGIEAQK
+720 EEIKLKYAIEAQK

-758 SREIGKFIPT
+758 SREIGKFIPS

-808 EIEKIEDKVDNLMF
+808 EVEKIEDKVDNLMF

-830 ERIVMENKKLLEQKK
+830 EKIVMENKEVLEKGK
-845 FVINKE
+845 FIINNE
-851 EIKETLKNILNSL
+851 EIRKTLKSILNSF

-887 VEKILQKLMKTLE
+887 VEKILTKLMKTLE

-960 EKVVNAFKQL
+960 EKIVNAFKQL

-979 KNGQEIERFVVDV
+979 KNVQEIERFVVDV
-992 WDGDIIGD
+992 WNGDIIED
-1000 SREKDEDFLN
+1000 TREREEEFLS
-1010 EKNIREV
+1010 EKNIRDV

-1030 DAKDVQNYI
+1030 DVRDMQNYT

-1052 LNGESE
+1052 LNDENK

>member
-1 MAVIFSNFNFSF
+1 
-13 FDIKEGKYIMKISYK
+13 MKISYK

-160 VETFGTLIEIDN
+160 VETFRTLVEIDN
-172 EIKKCVQQKGL
+172 EMKKVVQQKGL

-190 NVENISDNFLKKFSK
+190 NVENISDNFLNKFSK

-211 VKITPFEKELIED
+211 VKITPFEKELIGK
-224 IENRGIS
+224 IENRGIN

-247 LKIND
+247 LKIKDN
-252 SFSIPDKNEFWEKFG
+252 FSLPEKNEFLEKFG
-267 TNIEIFEYENK
+267 TNIQIFEYENK
-278 FSQLLGLVK
+278 FSQVLGIVK
-287 KLDEIEI
+287 KLDESE
-294 LNNKTKNEIKENYDN
+294 NEE
-309 KKEIKLKND
+309 
-318 KYFQNKKITADTK
+318 
-331 IIQNMKNINRKKIE
+331 KIE
-345 DLKKDENHVNYKI
+345 NRVNYKI

-368 KKDYQLLRQEKISF
+368 KKDYQLLRQEKISS
-382 NLELTMQKTKI
+382 NLELTMKKTKI

-403 LENVKIIGKKLE
+403 LENVKIVEKKLE
-415 NDDFNS
+415 DNEKFEN
-421 EIEKNNNNVKHIQ
+421 IEKKDEKNFGH
-434 NEDLKLSDNKMEEN
+434 DLR
-448 FENVKFIKNYGQSLK
+448 

-468 LYAAFKS
+468 LYSGFKS
-475 NDFLKIFGLKKSYDF
+475 DDFLRIFGLKKSYDF
-490 FMEIV
+490 FMEFV
-495 GQDYKYIS
+495 EQDYRYMSKN
-503 RDEIFRIAEKLNSRI
+503 EIFRILENQNGKFSRNPKDI
-518 AGTADFEIAGL
+518 EAAGI
-529 INFIDEIEMIFE
+529 INFIDEIEKIFE
-541 YQTLEEYGNYL
+541 YQTLGEYENYL
-552 EMIFDRSG
+552 EKIFERSG
-560 EIDKDV
+560 ELDKNV

-590 GFFNEN
+590 GFFYEN

-620 ESDEQDS
+620 ETDEQDS

-720 EEIKLKYGIEAQK
+720 EEIKLKYAIEAQK

-758 SREIGKFIPT
+758 SRQIGKFIPS
-768 KLKKDLDKIKAEK
+768 KLKKDLDRIKAEK

-808 EIEKIEDKVDNLMF
+808 EVEKIEDKVDNLMF

-830 ERIVMENKKLLEQKK
+830 EKIVMENKEVLEKGK
-845 FVINKE
+845 FVINNE
-851 EIKETLKNILNSL
+851 EIKKTLKSILNSF

-887 VEKILQKLMKTLE
+887 VEKILTKLMKMLE

-979 KNGQEIERFVVDV
+979 KNIQEIERFVVDV
-992 WDGDIIGD
+992 WNGDIIGD
-1000 SREKDEDFLN
+1000 TREKEEEFLS

-1025 YYDIG
+1025 CYDIG
-1030 DAKDVQNYI
+1030 DVKDVQNYT

-1052 LNGESE
+1052 LNDENK

>member
-1 MAVIFSNFNFSF
+1 
-13 FDIKEGKYIMKISYK
+13 MKISYK
-28 GIGSDLK
+28 EIGSDLK

-71 QQKLGIFQNFKMMNS
+71 QQKLGIFQNFKMMNG

-104 KQVVLFYNALTEKLK
+104 KQVVLFYNALSEKLK
-119 KDMKVNNYYDI
+119 KDMKVSNYYDI

-160 VETFGTLIEIDN
+160 VETFGTLVEIDN
-172 EIKKCVQQKGL
+172 EMKKVVQQKGL

-211 VKITPFEKELIED
+211 VKITPFEKDLIGE
-224 IENRGIS
+224 IENRGIN

-247 LKIND
+247 LKIKD
-252 SFSIPDKNEFWEKFG
+252 SFSLPEKNEFLEKFE

-278 FSQLLGLVK
+278 FSQVLGLVK
-287 KLDEIEI
+287 KLDESENDEKI
-294 LNNKTKNEIKENYDN
+294 KNR
-309 KKEIKLKND
+309 
-318 KYFQNKKITADTK
+318 A
-331 IIQNMKNINRKKIE
+331 
-345 DLKKDENHVNYKI
+345 NYKI

-368 KKDYQLLRQEKISF
+368 KKDYQLLRQEKISS
-382 NLELTMQKTKI
+382 NLELTMKKTKI

-403 LENVKIIGKKLE
+403 LENVKIVEKKLE
-415 NDDFNS
+415 NNEKFEN
-421 EIEKNNNNVKHIQ
+421 IEKNDEKNFGH
-434 NEDLKLSDNKMEEN
+434 DLR
-448 FENVKFIKNYGQSLK
+448 

-468 LYAAFKS
+468 LYSGFKS
-475 NDFLKIFGLKKSYDF
+475 DDFLRIFGLKKSYDF
-490 FMEIV
+490 FMEFV
-495 GQDYKYIS
+495 EQDYRYMSKN
-503 RDEIFRIAEKLNSRI
+503 EIFRILENQNGKFSRKPKDVEA
-518 AGTADFEIAGL
+518 AGI
-529 INFIDEIEMIFE
+529 INFIDEIEKIFE
-541 YQTLEEYGNYL
+541 YQTLGEYENYL
-552 EMIFDRSG
+552 EKIFERSG
-560 EIDKDV
+560 EMDKNV

-620 ESDEQDS
+620 ETDEQDS
-627 ENISRY
+627 ENVSRY

-720 EEIKLKYGIEAQK
+720 EEIKLKYAIEAQK

-758 SREIGKFIPT
+758 SREIGKFIPS
-768 KLKKDLDKIKAEK
+768 KLKKDLNKIKAEK

-808 EIEKIEDKVDNLMF
+808 EVEKIEDKVDNLMF

-830 ERIVMENKKLLEQKK
+830 EKIVMENKEVLEKGE
-845 FVINKE
+845 FVINNE
-851 EIKETLKNILNSL
+851 EIRKTLKSILNSF

-887 VEKILQKLMKTLE
+887 VEKILTKLMKTLE

-970 DYYSVMLPE
+970 DYYSLMLE
-979 KNGQEIERFVVDV
+979 NDNNENIETHTYNNNV
-992 WDGDIIGD
+992 I
-1000 SREKDEDFLN
+1000 FLLAYFFPRGN
-1010 EKNIREV
+1010 ALLFTLPNA
-1017 VKKYYETD
+1017 YP
-1025 YYDIG
+1025 
-1030 DAKDVQNYI
+1030 YI
-1039 YQTFKDVC
+1039 C
-1047 RREDE
+1047 
-1052 LNGESE
+1052 

>member
-1 MAVIFSNFNFSF
+1 
-13 FDIKEGKYIMKISYK
+13 MKISYK

-35 NILFKEFE
+35 NILFEEFE

-66 QNEEM
+66 QNEEI
-71 QQKLGIFQNFKMMNS
+71 QQELGIFQNFKMMKS

-119 KDMKVNNYYDI
+119 RDMKVNNYYDI

-160 VETFGTLIEIDN
+160 VETFGTLVEIDN
-172 EIKKCVQQKGL
+172 EMKKVVQQKGL

-211 VKITPFEKELIED
+211 VKITPFEKDLIGE
-224 IENRGIS
+224 IENRGIN
-231 VENILQLSEND
+231 VENILQLSKND

-247 LKIND
+247 LKIKD
-252 SFSIPDKNEFWEKFG
+252 SFSLPEKNEFFEKFG
-267 TNIEIFEYENK
+267 ANIEIFEYENK
-278 FSQLLGLVK
+278 FSQVLGLVK
-287 KLDEIEI
+287 KLDES
-294 LNNKTKNEIKENYDN
+294 END
-309 KKEIKLKND
+309 E
-318 KYFQNKKITADTK
+318 
-331 IIQNMKNINRKKIE
+331 KIE
-345 DLKKDENHVNYKI
+345 NRVNYKI

-368 KKDYQLLRQEKISF
+368 KKDYQLLRQEKISS
-382 NLELTMQKTKI
+382 NLELTMKKTKI

-403 LENVKIIGKKLE
+403 LENIKIVEKKLE
-415 NDDFNS
+415 NNEKFEN
-421 EIEKNNNNVKHIQ
+421 IEKKDEKNFGH
-434 NEDLKLSDNKMEEN
+434 DLR
-448 FENVKFIKNYGQSLK
+448 

-468 LYAAFKS
+468 LYSGFKS
-475 NDFLKIFGLKKSYDF
+475 DDFLRIFGLKKSYDF

-495 GQDYKYIS
+495 EQDYRYIS
-503 RDEIFRIAEKLNSRI
+503 KNEIFRILENQNGKFSRNPKDVEA
-518 AGTADFEIAGL
+518 AGI
-529 INFIDEIEMIFE
+529 INFIDEIEKIFE
-541 YQTLEEYGNYL
+541 YQTLGEYENYL
-552 EMIFDRSG
+552 EKIFERSG
-560 EIDKDV
+560 ELDKNV

-620 ESDEQDS
+620 ETDEQDS

-720 EEIKLKYGIEAQK
+720 EEIKLKYAIEAQK

-758 SREIGKFIPT
+758 SRQIGKFIPS
-768 KLKKDLDKIKAEK
+768 KLKKDLDKIKAER

-808 EIEKIEDKVDNLMF
+808 EVEKIEDKVDNLMF

-830 ERIVMENKKLLEQKK
+830 EKIVMENKEVLEKGK
-845 FVINKE
+845 FVINNE
-851 EIKETLKNILNSL
+851 EIRKTLKSILNSF

-887 VEKILQKLMKTLE
+887 VEKILQKVMKTLE

-911 RIKLKSEKEIY
+911 RIKLKSEKKIY

-952 NKKGEEKK
+952 NKKGDEKK

-979 KNGQEIERFVVDV
+979 KNVQEIERFVVDV
-992 WDGDIIGD
+992 WNGDIIGD
-1000 SREKDEDFLN
+1000 TREKEEEFLS

-1025 YYDIG
+1025 CYDIG
-1030 DAKDVQNYI
+1030 DVKDVQNYT

-1052 LNGESE
+1052 LNDENK

>member
-1 MAVIFSNFNFSF
+1 
-13 FDIKEGKYIMKISYK
+13 MKISYK
-28 GIGSDLK
+28 GIGYDLK
-35 NILFKEFE
+35 SILFKKFME
-43 KNENTLFV
+43 NENILFV

-66 QNEEM
+66 QDEKIQRN
-71 QQKLGIFQNFKMMNS
+71 LGIFHNFKLMNQ
-86 YDFYENVFVTDK
+86 YDFYENIFTTNK
-98 IVVKEE
+98 IVIKEE
-104 KQVVLFYNALTEKLK
+104 KQVVLFYNALTDKLK
-119 KDMKVNNYYDI
+119 NEMKVKNYYDI

-137 YNLFAELQEYK
+137 YSLFAELQEYK
-148 IDLEK
+148 IDLK
-153 IELEKWQ
+153 NVELEKWQ
-160 VETFGTLIEIDN
+160 VETFKTLLEIDY
-172 EIKKCVQQKGL
+172 EIKKNVQQKGL

-190 NVENISDNFLKKFSK
+190 NIENISNNFLKKFSK

-211 VKITPFEKELIED
+211 IKITPFEKELIEN
-224 IENRGIS
+224 IENRGII
-231 VENILQLSEND
+231 VENILQIDAND

-252 SFSIPDKNEFWEKFG
+252 TFSIPDKEEFLKKFG

-287 KLDEIEI
+287 KLEESER
-294 LNNKTKNEIKENYDN
+294 NFE
-309 KKEIKLKND
+309 
-318 KYFQNKKITADTK
+318 KI
-331 IIQNMKNINRKKIE
+331 R
-345 DLKKDENHVNYKI
+345 ENHNNEETENTINYKI

-368 KKDYQLLRQEKISF
+368 KKDYQLLRQEKISS

-393 YKILELICNI
+393 YKVLELICNI
-403 LENVKIIGKKLE
+403 LENAKIISKNTENNNLNLEIENNLKDEKKFE
-415 NDDFNS
+415 NIGFTQNS
-421 EIEKNNNNVKHIQ
+421 EYI
-434 NEDLKLSDNKMEEN
+434 
-448 FENVKFIKNYGQSLK
+448 LK
-463 IRMKD
+463 IRTKD
-468 LYAAFKS
+468 LYEGFKS
-475 NDFLKIFGLKKSYDF
+475 EDFLKVFNLKKSYDF

-495 GQDYKYIS
+495 RQDYKYIS
-503 RDEIFRIAEKLNSRI
+503 RDEIFRIIKNHNKENVE
-518 AGTADFEIAGL
+518 EINIEIINL
-529 INFIDEIEMIFE
+529 IYFIEEIEKIFE
-541 YQTLEEYGNYL
+541 YKTLEEYGNYL
-552 EMIFDRSG
+552 ENIFDKNG
-560 EIDKDV
+560 EKNKDV

-581 DFSFDNLWK
+581 NFSFDNLWN

-612 KAISLNLE
+612 KAISVNLE
-620 ESDEQDS
+620 ESDELDS
-627 ENISRY
+627 ENIAKY

-647 NLIFLNIQDTFPK
+647 NVIFLNVQDTFPK
-660 ININNYLFTK
+660 VNVNNYLFTK

-679 VSDDEKQIEIFKF
+679 VSDDEKRIEIFKF
-692 YQNILGAKNVYLS
+692 YQNILGTKNVYLS
-705 YVKNLDENI
+705 YVKNLDENV

-720 EEIKLKYGIEAQK
+720 EEIKLKYDINAQK
-733 NKIDENDELNFIK
+733 NEIDENDELNFIK
-746 KYFLENV
+746 KYFLKNIENDW
-753 EKSWE
+753 K
-758 SREIGKFIPT
+758 SREIGKFIPS
-768 KLKKDLDKIKAEK
+768 KLKKDLDKIKTEK

-798 YYLKKMIGNT
+798 YYLKKMIGDT
-808 EIEKIEDKVDNLMF
+808 EIEEIEDKVDNLMF
-822 GNIIHGLY
+822 GNIIHVLY
-830 ERIVMENKKLLEQKK
+830 EKIIMDNKELLEQKK
-845 FVINKE
+845 FVINEE
-851 EIKETLKNILNSL
+851 EIKKILKEILSSF
-864 EYKIPKEYLEFY
+864 EYKIPKEYLNFY

-887 VEKILQKLMKTLE
+887 VKKILKKLMKTLE
-900 NEEEIEIYSEE
+900 KEEEIEIYSEE

-952 NKKGEEKK
+952 KKNGDENTEKI
-960 EKVVNAFKQL
+960 VSAFKQL

-979 KNGQEIERFVVDV
+979 KNIEKIEEFVVDV
-992 WDGDIIGD
+992 WNGDIIED
-1000 SREKDEDFLN
+1000 KREKEEDFLD
-1010 EKNIREV
+1010 EEDIRKV

-1030 DAKDVQNYI
+1030 DIKDVRNYT

-1052 LNGESE
+1052 LNGKNE

>member
-1 MAVIFSNFNFSF
+1 
-13 FDIKEGKYIMKISYK
+13 MKITYK

-35 NILFKEFE
+35 NILFEEFE

-66 QNEEM
+66 QDEEM

-160 VETFGTLIEIDN
+160 VETFRTLVEIDN
-172 EIKKCVQQKGL
+172 EMKKVVQQKGL

-190 NVENISDNFLKKFSK
+190 NVENISNNFLNKFSK

-211 VKITPFEKELIED
+211 VKITPFEKELIGE
-224 IENRGIS
+224 IENRGIA

-247 LKIND
+247 LKIKD
-252 SFSIPDKNEFWEKFG
+252 SFSLPEKNEFLEKFG
-267 TNIEIFEYENK
+267 TNIKIFQYENK
-278 FSQLLGLVK
+278 FSQVLGIVK
-287 KLDEIEI
+287 KLDESE
-294 LNNKTKNEIKENYDN
+294 NEE
-309 KKEIKLKND
+309 
-318 KYFQNKKITADTK
+318 
-331 IIQNMKNINRKKIE
+331 KIE
-345 DLKKDENHVNYKI
+345 NRVNYKI

-368 KKDYQLLRQEKISF
+368 KKDYQLLRQEKISS
-382 NLELTMQKTKI
+382 NLELTMKKTKI

-403 LENVKIIGKKLE
+403 LENVKIVEKKLE
-415 NDDFNS
+415 NNEKFEN
-421 EIEKNNNNVKHIQ
+421 IEKKDEKNFGH
-434 NEDLKLSDNKMEEN
+434 DLR
-448 FENVKFIKNYGQSLK
+448 

-468 LYAAFKS
+468 LYSGFKS
-475 NDFLKIFGLKKSYDF
+475 DDFLRIFGLKKSYDF
-490 FMEIV
+490 FIEIV
-495 GQDYKYIS
+495 EQDYRYMSKN
-503 RDEIFRIAEKLNSRI
+503 EIFRILENQNGKFYRNPKDVEA
-518 AGTADFEIAGL
+518 AGI
-529 INFIDEIEMIFE
+529 INFIDEIEKIFE
-541 YQTLEEYGNYL
+541 YQTLGEYENYL
-552 EMIFDRSG
+552 EKIFERSG
-560 EIDKDV
+560 EVDKNV

-620 ESDEQDS
+620 ETDEQDS

-714 DSAGVV
+714 DSAGAV
-720 EEIKLKYGIEAQK
+720 EEIKLKYAIEAQK

-758 SREIGKFIPT
+758 SRQIGKFIPS
-768 KLKKDLDKIKAEK
+768 KLKKDLDRIKAEK

-808 EIEKIEDKVDNLMF
+808 EVEKIEDKVDNLMF

-830 ERIVMENKKLLEQKK
+830 EKIVMENKEVLEKGK
-845 FVINKE
+845 FVINNE
-851 EIKETLKNILNSL
+851 EIRKTLKSILNSF

-887 VEKILQKLMKTLE
+887 VEKILQKVMKTLE

-992 WDGDIIGD
+992 WNGDIIGD
-1000 SREKDEDFLN
+1000 TREKEEEFLS

-1025 YYDIG
+1025 CYDIG
-1030 DAKDVQNYI
+1030 DVKDVQNYT

-1052 LNGESE
+1052 LNDENK

>member
-1 MAVIFSNFNFSF
+1 
-13 FDIKEGKYIMKISYK
+13 MKISYK
-28 GIGSDLK
+28 EIGSDLK

-71 QQKLGIFQNFKMMNS
+71 QQKLGIFQNFKMMNG

-104 KQVVLFYNALTEKLK
+104 KQVVLFYNALSEKLK
-119 KDMKVNNYYDI
+119 KDMKVSNYYDI

-160 VETFGTLIEIDN
+160 VETFGTLVEIDN
-172 EIKKCVQQKGL
+172 EMKKVVQQKGL

-211 VKITPFEKELIED
+211 VKITPFEKDLIGE
-224 IENRGIS
+224 IENRGIN

-247 LKIND
+247 LKIKD
-252 SFSIPDKNEFWEKFG
+252 SFSLPEKNEFLEKFE

-278 FSQLLGLVK
+278 FSQVLGLVK
-287 KLDEIEI
+287 KLDESENDEKI
-294 LNNKTKNEIKENYDN
+294 KN
-309 KKEIKLKND
+309 
-318 KYFQNKKITADTK
+318 
-331 IIQNMKNINRKKIE
+331 R
-345 DLKKDENHVNYKI
+345 VNYKI

-368 KKDYQLLRQEKISF
+368 KKDYQLLRQEKISS
-382 NLELTMQKTKI
+382 NLELTMKKTKI

-403 LENVKIIGKKLE
+403 LENVKIVEKKLE
-415 NDDFNS
+415 NNEKFEN
-421 EIEKNNNNVKHIQ
+421 IEKNDEKNFGH
-434 NEDLKLSDNKMEEN
+434 DLR
-448 FENVKFIKNYGQSLK
+448 

-468 LYAAFKS
+468 LYSGFKS
-475 NDFLKIFGLKKSYDF
+475 DDFLRIFGLKKSYDF
-490 FMEIV
+490 FMEFV
-495 GQDYKYIS
+495 EQDYRYMSKN
-503 RDEIFRIAEKLNSRI
+503 EIFRILENQNGKFSRKPKDVEA
-518 AGTADFEIAGL
+518 AGI
-529 INFIDEIEMIFE
+529 INFIDEIEKIFE
-541 YQTLEEYGNYL
+541 YQTLGEYENYL
-552 EMIFDRSG
+552 EKIFERSG
-560 EIDKDV
+560 EMDKNV

-620 ESDEQDS
+620 ETDEQDS
-627 ENISRY
+627 ENVSRY

-720 EEIKLKYGIEAQK
+720 EEIKLKYAIEAQK

-758 SREIGKFIPT
+758 SREIGKFIPS
-768 KLKKDLDKIKAEK
+768 KLKKDLNKIKAEK

-808 EIEKIEDKVDNLMF
+808 EVEKIEDKVDNLMF

-830 ERIVMENKKLLEQKK
+830 EKIVMENKEVLEKGE
-845 FVINKE
+845 FVINNE
-851 EIKETLKNILNSL
+851 EIRKTLKSILNSF

-887 VEKILQKLMKTLE
+887 VEKILTKLMKTLE

-979 KNGQEIERFVVDV
+979 KNVQEIERFVVDV

-1000 SREKDEDFLN
+1000 TREKEEEFLS

-1025 YYDIG
+1025 YYDVG
-1030 DAKDVQNYI
+1030 DVKDVQNYT

-1052 LNGESE
+1052 LNDENK

>member
-1 MAVIFSNFNFSF
+1 LKKCYNSKKF
-13 FDIKEGKYIMKISYK
+13 IKNLQFKEKDVMKISYK

-35 NILFKEFE
+35 NILFEEFR

-51 FENSASFFEIKREFL
+51 FENSASFFEMKREFL
-66 QNEEM
+66 QNEEI
-71 QQKLGIFQNFKMMNS
+71 QQDLGIFQNFRLINS

-104 KQVVLFYNALTEKLK
+104 KQVVLFYNSLDEKLK
-119 KDMKVNNYYDI
+119 KRLEVSSYYDI
-130 IDVAYNY
+130 IDIAYNY
-137 YNLFAELQEYK
+137 YNLFAELQEHK
-148 IDLEK
+148 IDLEN
-153 IELEKWQ
+153 IELENWQ
-160 VETFGTLIEIDN
+160 KNLFETLKMVDEKVKET
-172 EIKKCVQQKGL
+172 CQMKGL

-190 NVENISDNFLKKFSK
+190 NVENVSDNFLRKHKK

-211 VKITPFEKELIED
+211 VKITPFEKELIEN
-224 IENRGIS
+224 IENRKIV
-231 VENILQLSEND
+231 VENILQLNKND

-247 LKIND
+247 LKIKD
-252 SFSIPDKNEFWEKFG
+252 SFLIPDKNEFLKKFG

-278 FSQLLGLVK
+278 FLQLLGFVE
-287 KLDEIEI
+287 KLDEIEN
-294 LNNKTKNEIKENYDN
+294 LKKNE
-309 KKEIKLKND
+309 
-318 KYFQNKKITADTK
+318 
-331 IIQNMKNINRKKIE
+331 NR
-345 DLKKDENHVNYKI
+345 VNYKI

-368 KKDYQLLRQEKISF
+368 KKDYQLLRQGKISS

-415 NDDFNS
+415 NDDFDS
-421 EIEKNNNNVKHIQ
+421 EIKKNNNNVEHIQ
-434 NEDLKLSDNKMEEN
+434 NEDLKLSDSKMEEN

-590 GFFNEN
+590 DFFNEN

-647 NLIFLNIQDTFPK
+647 NLIFLNVQDTFPK
-660 ININNYLFTK
+660 INVNNYLFTK

-679 VSDDEKQIEIFKF
+679 VSDDEKQIEIFRF

-733 NKIDENDELNFIK
+733 NKIDENDELDFIK
-746 KYFLENV
+746 KYFLKNV
-753 EKSWE
+753 KNSWE
-758 SREIGKFIPT
+758 SREIGAFIPS
-768 KLKKDLDKIKAEK
+768 KLKKDLNKIKAEK

-808 EIEKIEDKVDNLMF
+808 EVEKIEDKVDNLMF

-830 ERIVMENKKLLEQKK
+830 ERIVMENKELLEQKK

-1000 SREKDEDFLN
+1000 TREKDEDFLN
-1010 EKNIREV
+1010 EEDIREV

-1030 DAKDVQNYI
+1030 DVRDVQNYT

-1052 LNGESE
+1052 LNDENK

>member
-1 MAVIFSNFNFSF
+1 
-13 FDIKEGKYIMKISYK
+13 MKISYK

-43 KNENTLFV
+43 KNEDTLFV

-66 QNEEM
+66 QNEEI

-160 VETFGTLIEIDN
+160 VETFRTLVEIDN
-172 EIKKCVQQKGL
+172 EMKKVVQQKGL

-190 NVENISDNFLKKFSK
+190 NVENISDNFLNKFSK

-211 VKITPFEKELIED
+211 VKITPFEKELIGK
-224 IENRGIS
+224 IETRGIN

-247 LKIND
+247 LKIKDN
-252 SFSIPDKNEFWEKFG
+252 FSLPEKNEFLEKFG
-267 TNIEIFEYENK
+267 TNIQIFEYENK
-278 FSQLLGLVK
+278 FSQVLGIVK
-287 KLDEIEI
+287 KLDESE
-294 LNNKTKNEIKENYDN
+294 NEE
-309 KKEIKLKND
+309 
-318 KYFQNKKITADTK
+318 
-331 IIQNMKNINRKKIE
+331 KIE
-345 DLKKDENHVNYKI
+345 NRVNYKI

-368 KKDYQLLRQEKISF
+368 KKDYQLLRQEKISS
-382 NLELTMQKTKI
+382 NLELTMKKTKI

-403 LENVKIIGKKLE
+403 LENVKIVEKKLE
-415 NDDFNS
+415 DNEKFEN
-421 EIEKNNNNVKHIQ
+421 IEKKDEKNFGH
-434 NEDLKLSDNKMEEN
+434 DLR
-448 FENVKFIKNYGQSLK
+448 

-468 LYAAFKS
+468 LYSGFKS
-475 NDFLKIFGLKKSYDF
+475 DDFLRIFGLKKSYDF

-495 GQDYKYIS
+495 EQDYRYMSKN
-503 RDEIFRIAEKLNSRI
+503 EIFRILENQNGKFSRNPKDVET
-518 AGTADFEIAGL
+518 AGIID
-529 INFIDEIEMIFE
+529 FIDEIEKIFE
-541 YQTLEEYGNYL
+541 YQTLGEYENYL
-552 EMIFDRSG
+552 EKIFERSG
-560 EIDKDV
+560 ELDKNV

-620 ESDEQDS
+620 ETDEQDS

-720 EEIKLKYGIEAQK
+720 EEIKLKYAIEAQK

-758 SREIGKFIPT
+758 SRQIGKFIPS
-768 KLKKDLDKIKAEK
+768 KLKKDLDRIKAEK

-808 EIEKIEDKVDNLMF
+808 EVEKIEDKVDNLMF

-830 ERIVMENKKLLEQKK
+830 EKIVMENKEVLEKGK
-845 FVINKE
+845 FVINNE
-851 EIKETLKNILNSL
+851 EIKKTLKSILNSF

-887 VEKILQKLMKTLE
+887 VEKILTKLMKTLE

-979 KNGQEIERFVVDV
+979 KNVQEIERFVVDV
-992 WDGDIIGD
+992 WNGDIIGD
-1000 SREKDEDFLN
+1000 VREKEEEFLS

-1030 DAKDVQNYI
+1030 DVKDVQNYT

-1052 LNGESE
+1052 LNDENK

>member
-1 MAVIFSNFNFSF
+1 
-13 FDIKEGKYIMKISYK
+13 MKISYK

-43 KNENTLFV
+43 KNEDTLFV

-66 QNEEM
+66 QNEEI

-160 VETFGTLIEIDN
+160 VETFGTLVEIDN
-172 EIKKCVQQKGL
+172 EMKKVVQQKGL

-190 NVENISDNFLKKFSK
+190 NVENISDNFLNKFSK

-211 VKITPFEKELIED
+211 VKITPFEKELIGE
-224 IENRGIS
+224 IENRGIA

-247 LKIND
+247 LKIKD
-252 SFSIPDKNEFWEKFG
+252 SFSLPEKNEFLEKFG
-267 TNIEIFEYENK
+267 TNIQIFEYENK
-278 FSQLLGLVK
+278 FSQVLGIVK
-287 KLDEIEI
+287 KLDESE
-294 LNNKTKNEIKENYDN
+294 NEE
-309 KKEIKLKND
+309 
-318 KYFQNKKITADTK
+318 
-331 IIQNMKNINRKKIE
+331 KIE
-345 DLKKDENHVNYKI
+345 NRVNYKI

-368 KKDYQLLRQEKISF
+368 KKDYQLLRQEKISS
-382 NLELTMQKTKI
+382 NLELTMKKTKI

-403 LENVKIIGKKLE
+403 LENVKIVEKKLE
-415 NDDFNS
+415 DNEKFEN
-421 EIEKNNNNVKHIQ
+421 IEKKDEKNFGH
-434 NEDLKLSDNKMEEN
+434 DLR
-448 FENVKFIKNYGQSLK
+448 

-468 LYAAFKS
+468 LYSGFKS
-475 NDFLKIFGLKKSYDF
+475 DDFLRIFGLKKSYDF

-495 GQDYKYIS
+495 EQDYRYIS
-503 RDEIFRIAEKLNSRI
+503 KNEIFRILENQNGKFSRNPKDVEV
-518 AGTADFEIAGL
+518 AGI
-529 INFIDEIEMIFE
+529 INFIDEIEKIFE
-541 YQTLEEYGNYL
+541 YQTLGEYENYL
-552 EMIFDRSG
+552 EKIFERSG
-560 EIDKDV
+560 ELDKNV

-620 ESDEQDS
+620 ETDEQDS

-720 EEIKLKYGIEAQK
+720 EEIKLKYAIEAQK

-758 SREIGKFIPT
+758 SRQIGKFIPS
-768 KLKKDLDKIKAEK
+768 KLKKDLDRIKSEK

-789 EEMQNFEYG
+789 EEMENFEYG

-808 EIEKIEDKVDNLMF
+808 EVEKIEDKVDNLMF

-830 ERIVMENKKLLEQKK
+830 EKIVMENKEVLEKGK
-845 FVINKE
+845 FVINNE
-851 EIKETLKNILNSL
+851 EIRKTLKSILNSF

-887 VEKILQKLMKTLE
+887 VEKILTKLIKTLE

-979 KNGQEIERFVVDV
+979 KNVQEIERFVVDV
-992 WDGDIIGD
+992 WNGDIIGD
-1000 SREKDEDFLN
+1000 TREKEEEFLS

-1025 YYDIG
+1025 CYDIG
-1030 DAKDVQNYI
+1030 DVKDVQNYT

-1052 LNGESE
+1052 LNDENK

>member
-1 MAVIFSNFNFSF
+1 MINE
-13 FDIKEGKYIMKISYK
+13 IKFKNKKNLQFKERKNIMKISYK

-43 KNENTLFV
+43 KNEDTLFV

-66 QNEEM
+66 QNEEI

-160 VETFGTLIEIDN
+160 VETFRTLVEIDN
-172 EIKKCVQQKGL
+172 EMKKVVQQKGL

-190 NVENISDNFLKKFSK
+190 NVENISDNFLNKFSK

-211 VKITPFEKELIED
+211 VKITPFEKELIGE
-224 IENRGIS
+224 IENRGIAL
-231 VENILQLSEND
+231 ENILQLSEND

-247 LKIND
+247 LKIKDN
-252 SFSIPDKNEFWEKFG
+252 FSLPKKNEFLEKFG
-267 TNIEIFEYENK
+267 TNIQIFEYENK
-278 FSQLLGLVK
+278 FSQVLGIVK
-287 KLDEIEI
+287 KLDES
-294 LNNKTKNEIKENYDN
+294 KNEE
-309 KKEIKLKND
+309 
-318 KYFQNKKITADTK
+318 
-331 IIQNMKNINRKKIE
+331 KIE
-345 DLKKDENHVNYKI
+345 NRVNYKI
-358 YDLQDNGEDG
+358 YDLQHNGEDG
-368 KKDYQLLRQEKISF
+368 KKDYQLLRQEKISS
-382 NLELTMQKTKI
+382 NLELTMKKTKI

-403 LENVKIIGKKLE
+403 LEDVKIVEKKLE
-415 NDDFNS
+415 DNEKFEN
-421 EIEKNNNNVKHIQ
+421 IEKKDEKNFGH
-434 NEDLKLSDNKMEEN
+434 DLR
-448 FENVKFIKNYGQSLK
+448 

-468 LYAAFKS
+468 LYSGFKS
-475 NDFLKIFGLKKSYDF
+475 DDFLRIFGLKKSYDF

-495 GQDYKYIS
+495 EQDYRYMSKN
-503 RDEIFRIAEKLNSRI
+503 EIFRILENQNGKFSRNPKDI
-518 AGTADFEIAGL
+518 EAAGI
-529 INFIDEIEMIFE
+529 INFIDEIEKIFE
-541 YQTLEEYGNYL
+541 YQTLGEYENYL
-552 EMIFDRSG
+552 EKIFERSG
-560 EIDKDV
+560 ELDKNV

-620 ESDEQDS
+620 ETDEQDS

-720 EEIKLKYGIEAQK
+720 EEIKLKYAIEAQK

-758 SREIGKFIPT
+758 SREIGKFIPS
-768 KLKKDLDKIKAEK
+768 KLKKDLDRIKAEK

-808 EIEKIEDKVDNLMF
+808 EVEKIEDKVDNLMF

-830 ERIVMENKKLLEQKK
+830 EKIVMENKEVLEKGK
-845 FVINKE
+845 FVINNE
-851 EIKETLKNILNSL
+851 EIRKTLKSILNSF

-887 VEKILQKLMKTLE
+887 VEKILTKLMKTLE
-900 NEEEIEIYSEE
+900 NQEEIEIYSEE

-979 KNGQEIERFVVDV
+979 KNVQEIERFVVDV
-992 WDGDIIGD
+992 WDGDIIVD
-1000 SREKDEDFLN
+1000 KREKEEEFLS
-1010 EKNIREV
+1010 EKDILEV

-1025 YYDIG
+1025 CYDIG
-1030 DAKDVQNYI
+1030 DLKDVQNYT

-1052 LNGESE
+1052 LNDENK

>member
-1 MAVIFSNFNFSF
+1 MINE
-13 FDIKEGKYIMKISYK
+13 IKFKNKKNLQFKERKNIMKISYK

-43 KNENTLFV
+43 KNEDTLFV

-104 KQVVLFYNALTEKLK
+104 KQVVLFYNALTEKMK
-119 KDMKVNNYYDI
+119 KDMKVSNYYDI

-160 VETFGTLIEIDN
+160 VETFRTLVEIDN
-172 EIKKCVQQKGL
+172 EMKKVVQRKGL

-190 NVENISDNFLKKFSK
+190 NVENISDNFLNKFSK

-211 VKITPFEKELIED
+211 VKITPFEKELIGE
-224 IENRGIS
+224 IENRGIA

-247 LKIND
+247 LKIKD
-252 SFSIPDKNEFWEKFG
+252 SFSLPEKNEFLEKFG
-267 TNIEIFEYENK
+267 TNIQIFEYENK
-278 FSQLLGLVK
+278 FSQVLGIVK
-287 KLDEIEI
+287 KLDESE
-294 LNNKTKNEIKENYDN
+294 NEE
-309 KKEIKLKND
+309 
-318 KYFQNKKITADTK
+318 
-331 IIQNMKNINRKKIE
+331 KIE
-345 DLKKDENHVNYKI
+345 NRVNYKI

-368 KKDYQLLRQEKISF
+368 KKDYQLLRQEKISS
-382 NLELTMQKTKI
+382 NLELTMKKTKI

-403 LENVKIIGKKLE
+403 LENVKIVEKKLE
-415 NDDFNS
+415 DNEKFEN
-421 EIEKNNNNVKHIQ
+421 IEKKDEKNFGH
-434 NEDLKLSDNKMEEN
+434 DLR
-448 FENVKFIKNYGQSLK
+448 

-468 LYAAFKS
+468 LYSGFKS
-475 NDFLKIFGLKKSYDF
+475 DDFLRIFGLKKSYDF

-495 GQDYKYIS
+495 EQDYRYMSKN
-503 RDEIFRIAEKLNSRI
+503 EIFRILENQNGKFSRNPKDI
-518 AGTADFEIAGL
+518 QAAGI
-529 INFIDEIEMIFE
+529 INFIDEIEKIFE
-541 YQTLEEYGNYL
+541 YQTLGEYENYL
-552 EMIFDRSG
+552 EKIFERSG
-560 EIDKDV
+560 ELDKNV

-571 EALSE
+571 EVLSE

-620 ESDEQDS
+620 ETDEQDS

-720 EEIKLKYGIEAQK
+720 EEIKLKYAIEAQK

-758 SREIGKFIPT
+758 SREIGKFIPS
-768 KLKKDLDKIKAEK
+768 KLKKDLDRIKAEK

-808 EIEKIEDKVDNLMF
+808 EVEKIEDKVDNLMF

-830 ERIVMENKKLLEQKK
+830 EKIVMENKEVLEKGK
-845 FVINKE
+845 FVINNE
-851 EIKETLKNILNSL
+851 EIKKTLKSILNSF

-887 VEKILQKLMKTLE
+887 VEKILTKLIKTLE

-979 KNGQEIERFVVDV
+979 KNVQEIERFVVDV
-992 WDGDIIGD
+992 WNGDIIGD
-1000 SREKDEDFLN
+1000 TREKEEEFLS

-1025 YYDIG
+1025 CYDIG
-1030 DAKDVQNYI
+1030 DVKDVQNYT

-1052 LNGESE
+1052 LNDENK

>member
-1 MAVIFSNFNFSF
+1 
-13 FDIKEGKYIMKISYK
+13 MKISYK

-43 KNENTLFV
+43 KNEDTLFV

-66 QNEEM
+66 QDEEM

-137 YNLFAELQEYK
+137 YNLFVELQEYK

-160 VETFGTLIEIDN
+160 VETFRTLVEIDN
-172 EIKKCVQQKGL
+172 EMKKVVQQKGL

-190 NVENISDNFLKKFSK
+190 NVENISNNFLNKFSK

-211 VKITPFEKELIED
+211 VKITPFEKELIGE
-224 IENRGIS
+224 IENRGIA

-247 LKIND
+247 LKIKD
-252 SFSIPDKNEFWEKFG
+252 SFSLPEKNEFLEKFG
-267 TNIEIFEYENK
+267 TNIQIFEYENK
-278 FSQLLGLVK
+278 FSQVLGIVK
-287 KLDEIEI
+287 KLDESE
-294 LNNKTKNEIKENYDN
+294 NEE
-309 KKEIKLKND
+309 
-318 KYFQNKKITADTK
+318 
-331 IIQNMKNINRKKIE
+331 KIE
-345 DLKKDENHVNYKI
+345 NRVNYKI

-368 KKDYQLLRQEKISF
+368 KKDYQLLRQEKISS
-382 NLELTMQKTKI
+382 NLELTMKKTKI

-403 LENVKIIGKKLE
+403 LENVKIVEKKLE
-415 NDDFNS
+415 DNEKFEN
-421 EIEKNNNNVKHIQ
+421 IEKKDEKNFGH
-434 NEDLKLSDNKMEEN
+434 DLR
-448 FENVKFIKNYGQSLK
+448 

-468 LYAAFKS
+468 LYSGFKS
-475 NDFLKIFGLKKSYDF
+475 DDFLRIFGLKKSYDF
-490 FMEIV
+490 FMEFV
-495 GQDYKYIS
+495 EQDYRYMSKN
-503 RDEIFRIAEKLNSRI
+503 EIFRILENQNGKFSRNPKDVEA
-518 AGTADFEIAGL
+518 AGI
-529 INFIDEIEMIFE
+529 INFIDEIEKIFE
-541 YQTLEEYGNYL
+541 YQTLGEYENYL
-552 EMIFDRSG
+552 EKIFERSG
-560 EIDKDV
+560 ELDKNV

-620 ESDEQDS
+620 ETDEQDS

-720 EEIKLKYGIEAQK
+720 EEIKLKYAIEAQK

-758 SREIGKFIPT
+758 SRQIGKFIPS
-768 KLKKDLDKIKAEK
+768 KLKKDLDRIKAEK

-808 EIEKIEDKVDNLMF
+808 EVEKIEDKVDNLMF

-830 ERIVMENKKLLEQKK
+830 EKIVMENKEVLEKGK
-845 FVINKE
+845 FVINNE
-851 EIKETLKNILNSL
+851 EIKKTLKSILNSF

-887 VEKILQKLMKTLE
+887 VEKILTKLMKTLE

-979 KNGQEIERFVVDV
+979 KNVQEIERFVVDV
-992 WDGDIIGD
+992 WNGDIIGD
-1000 SREKDEDFLN
+1000 TREKEEEFLS

-1025 YYDIG
+1025 CYDIG
-1030 DAKDVQNYI
+1030 DVKDVQNYT

-1052 LNGESE
+1052 LNDENK

>member
-1 MAVIFSNFNFSF
+1 MNKNIKN
-13 FDIKEGKYIMKISYK
+13 FDIKDGKDIMKISCK

-35 NILFKEFE
+35 KILFDEFK

-51 FENSASFFEIKREFL
+51 FDNSASFFEIKREFL

-71 QQKLGIFQNFKMMNS
+71 QRKLGIFQNFRLFNG

-119 KDMKVNNYYDI
+119 EEMKVKNYYDI

-160 VETFGTLIEIDN
+160 VGTFGTLLKIDN
-172 EIKKCVQQKGL
+172 EIKKIVQQKGL

-211 VKITPFEKELIED
+211 VKITPFEKELIEN
-224 IENRGIS
+224 IESKGIT
-231 VENILQLSEND
+231 VENILQLSEKD
-242 FNEEK
+242 FDREK

-252 SFSIPDKNEFWEKFG
+252 GFSIPDKSEFLEKFG

-287 KLDEIEI
+287 KLDES
-294 LNNKTKNEIKENYDN
+294 ENLESLENRKSFGKVENLDN
-309 KKEIKLKND
+309 K
-318 KYFQNKKITADTK
+318 A
-331 IIQNMKNINRKKIE
+331 
-345 DLKKDENHVNYKI
+345 NYKI
-358 YDLQDNGEDG
+358 YDLQDNGEEG
-368 KKDYQLLRQEKISF
+368 KKDYQLLRQEKISS

-403 LENVKIIGKKLE
+403 LENVKVSGKKLE
-415 NDDFNS
+415 NE
-421 EIEKNNNNVKHIQ
+421 EIE
-434 NEDLKLSDNKMEEN
+434 EN
-448 FENVKFIKNYGQSLK
+448 RGYSLK
-463 IRMKD
+463 IRMRD
-468 LYAAFKS
+468 LYSGFKS
-475 NDFLKIFGLKKSYDF
+475 EDFLRIFGLKKSYDF

-503 RDEIFRIAEKLNSRI
+503 KDEIFRIAERLENRLAVK
-518 AGTADFEIAGL
+518 TDVEIAGL
-529 INFIDEIEMIFE
+529 VNFIGEIERIFE
-541 YQTLEEYGNYL
+541 FGTLEEYGSYL
-552 EMIFDRSG
+552 EDIFERSS
-560 EIDKDV
+560 EMDKNI

-590 GFFNEN
+590 GFFSEN

-620 ESDEQDS
+620 DSDEQDS
-627 ENISRY
+627 ENIAKY

-647 NLIFLNIQDTFPK
+647 SLTFLNVQDTFPK
-660 ININNYLFTK
+660 VSVNNYLFTK

-705 YVKNLDENI
+705 YVKNLDENV

-720 EEIKLKYGIEAQK
+720 EEIKLKYGIEVQK

-753 EKSWE
+753 ENSWKA
-758 SREIGKFIPT
+758 REIGAFIPS
-768 KLKKDLDKIKAEK
+768 KLEKDLDKIKSEK
-781 VSLGYYSF
+781 LSLGYYSF

-808 EIEKIEDKVDNLMF
+808 EVEEIEDKVDNLMF

-830 ERIVMENKKLLEQKK
+830 EKIVMDNKELFEQRK
-845 FVINKE
+845 FVINNE
-851 EIKETLKNILNSL
+851 EIRESLKSILSSY
-864 EYKIPKEYLEFY
+864 EYKIPNEYLEFY

-887 VEKILQKLMKTLE
+887 VEKILKKLMKTLKK
-900 NEEEIEIYSEE
+900 EEEIEIYSEE

-922 ENIFINGMIDLHIKL
+922 ENVFINGMIDLHIKL

-952 NKKGEEKK
+952 NKKGEENR

-979 KNGQEIERFVVDV
+979 KNVQQIEEFVVDV

-1000 SREKDEDFLN
+1000 TREKEEEFLDEKD
-1010 EKNIREV
+1010 IREV

-1030 DAKDVQNYI
+1030 DVNDVRNFT

>member
-1 MAVIFSNFNFSF
+1 MINE
-13 FDIKEGKYIMKISYK
+13 IKFKNKKNLQFKERKNIMKISYK

-43 KNENTLFV
+43 KNEDTLFV

-66 QNEEM
+66 QNEEI
-71 QQKLGIFQNFKMMNS
+71 QQELGIFQNFKMMNS

-160 VETFGTLIEIDN
+160 VETFGTLVEIDN
-172 EIKKCVQQKGL
+172 EMKKVVQQKGL
-183 ILPYMLR
+183 ILPYKLR
-190 NVENISDNFLKKFSK
+190 NVENISNNFLNKFSK

-211 VKITPFEKELIED
+211 VKITPFEKELIGE
-224 IENRGIS
+224 IENRGIA

-247 LKIND
+247 LKIKD
-252 SFSIPDKNEFWEKFG
+252 SFSLPEKNEFLEKFG
-267 TNIEIFEYENK
+267 TNIQIFEYENK
-278 FSQLLGLVK
+278 FSQVLGIVK
-287 KLDEIEI
+287 KLDESE
-294 LNNKTKNEIKENYDN
+294 NEE
-309 KKEIKLKND
+309 
-318 KYFQNKKITADTK
+318 
-331 IIQNMKNINRKKIE
+331 KIE
-345 DLKKDENHVNYKI
+345 NRVNYKI

-368 KKDYQLLRQEKISF
+368 KKDYQLLRQEKISS
-382 NLELTMQKTKI
+382 NLELTMKKTKI

-403 LENVKIIGKKLE
+403 LENVKIVEKKLE
-415 NDDFNS
+415 DNEKFEN
-421 EIEKNNNNVKHIQ
+421 IEKKDEKNFGH
-434 NEDLKLSDNKMEEN
+434 DLR
-448 FENVKFIKNYGQSLK
+448 

-468 LYAAFKS
+468 LYSGFKS
-475 NDFLKIFGLKKSYDF
+475 DDFLRIFGLKKSYDF

-495 GQDYKYIS
+495 EQDYRYIS
-503 RDEIFRIAEKLNSRI
+503 KNEIFRILENQNGKFSRNPKDVEA
-518 AGTADFEIAGL
+518 AGI
-529 INFIDEIEMIFE
+529 INFIDEIEKIFE
-541 YQTLEEYGNYL
+541 YQTLGEYENYL
-552 EMIFDRSG
+552 EKIFERSG
-560 EIDKDV
+560 ELDKNV

-620 ESDEQDS
+620 ETDEQDS

-641 SETQKE
+641 SETRKE

-720 EEIKLKYGIEAQK
+720 EEIKLKYAIEAQR

-758 SREIGKFIPT
+758 SRQIGKFIPS
-768 KLKKDLDKIKAEK
+768 KLKKDLDRIKAEK

-808 EIEKIEDKVDNLMF
+808 EVEKIEDKVDNLMF

-830 ERIVMENKKLLEQKK
+830 EKIVMENKEVLEKGK
-845 FVINKE
+845 FVINNE
-851 EIKETLKNILNSL
+851 EIKKTLKSILNSF

-887 VEKILQKLMKTLE
+887 VEKILTKLMKTLE

-911 RIKLKSEKEIY
+911 RIKLKSEKKIY

-979 KNGQEIERFVVDV
+979 KNVQEIERFVVDV
-992 WDGDIIGD
+992 WDGDIIVD
-1000 SREKDEDFLN
+1000 KREKEEEFLS
-1010 EKNIREV
+1010 EKDILEV

-1025 YYDIG
+1025 CYDIG
-1030 DAKDVQNYI
+1030 DVKDVQNYT

-1047 RREDE
+1047 RKEDE
-1052 LNGESE
+1052 LNDENK

>member
-1 MAVIFSNFNFSF
+1 
-13 FDIKEGKYIMKISYK
+13 MKISYK

-43 KNENTLFV
+43 KNEDTLFV

-66 QNEEM
+66 QNEKI

-160 VETFGTLIEIDN
+160 VETFGTLVEIDN
-172 EIKKCVQQKGL
+172 EMKKVVQQKGL

-190 NVENISDNFLKKFSK
+190 NVENISDNFLNKFSK

-211 VKITPFEKELIED
+211 VKITPFEKELIGE
-224 IENRGIS
+224 IENRGIA

-247 LKIND
+247 LKIKDN
-252 SFSIPDKNEFWEKFG
+252 FSLPEKNEFLEKFG
-267 TNIEIFEYENK
+267 TNIQIFEYENK
-278 FSQLLGLVK
+278 FSQVLGIVK
-287 KLDEIEI
+287 KLDESE
-294 LNNKTKNEIKENYDN
+294 NEE
-309 KKEIKLKND
+309 
-318 KYFQNKKITADTK
+318 
-331 IIQNMKNINRKKIE
+331 KIE
-345 DLKKDENHVNYKI
+345 NRVNYKI

-368 KKDYQLLRQEKISF
+368 KKDYQLLRQEKISS
-382 NLELTMQKTKI
+382 NLELTMKKTKI

-403 LENVKIIGKKLE
+403 LENVKIVEKKLE
-415 NDDFNS
+415 DNEKFEN
-421 EIEKNNNNVKHIQ
+421 IEKKDEKNFGH
-434 NEDLKLSDNKMEEN
+434 DLR
-448 FENVKFIKNYGQSLK
+448 

-468 LYAAFKS
+468 LYSGFKS
-475 NDFLKIFGLKKSYDF
+475 DDFLRIFGLKKSYDF

-495 GQDYKYIS
+495 EQDYRYMSKN
-503 RDEIFRIAEKLNSRI
+503 EIFRILENQNGKFFRNPKDVET
-518 AGTADFEIAGL
+518 AGI
-529 INFIDEIEMIFE
+529 INFIDEIEKIFE
-541 YQTLEEYGNYL
+541 YQTLGEYENYL
-552 EMIFDRSG
+552 EKIFERSG
-560 EIDKDV
+560 ELDKNV

-620 ESDEQDS
+620 ETDEQDS

-641 SETQKE
+641 SETRKE

-720 EEIKLKYGIEAQK
+720 EEIKLKYAIEAQK

-758 SREIGKFIPT
+758 SREIGKFIPS
-768 KLKKDLDKIKAEK
+768 KLKKDLDRIKAEK

-808 EIEKIEDKVDNLMF
+808 EVEKIEDKVDNLMF

-830 ERIVMENKKLLEQKK
+830 EKIVMENKEVLEKGK
-845 FVINKE
+845 FVINNE
-851 EIKETLKNILNSL
+851 EIKKTLKSILNSF

-876 KKVSFEEIVKS
+876 KKVSFEEILKS
-887 VEKILQKLMKTLE
+887 VEKILTKLMKTLE

-970 DYYSVMLPE
+970 DYYSVMLSE
-979 KNGQEIERFVVDV
+979 KKVQEIERFVVDV
-992 WDGDIIGD
+992 WNGDIIGD
-1000 SREKDEDFLN
+1000 TREKEEEFLS

-1025 YYDIG
+1025 CYDIG
-1030 DAKDVQNYI
+1030 DVKDVQNYT

-1052 LNGESE
+1052 LNDENK

>member
-1 MAVIFSNFNFSF
+1 
-13 FDIKEGKYIMKISYK
+13 MKISYK

-160 VETFGTLIEIDN
+160 VETFGTLVEIDN
-172 EIKKCVQQKGL
+172 EMKKVVQWKGL

-211 VKITPFEKELIED
+211 VKITPFEKELIGE
-224 IENRGIS
+224 IENRGIN

-247 LKIND
+247 LKIKD
-252 SFSIPDKNEFWEKFG
+252 SFSLPEKNEFFEKFG

-278 FSQLLGLVK
+278 FSQVLGLVK
-287 KLDEIEI
+287 KLDESENDEKI
-294 LNNKTKNEIKENYDN
+294 KN
-309 KKEIKLKND
+309 
-318 KYFQNKKITADTK
+318 
-331 IIQNMKNINRKKIE
+331 R
-345 DLKKDENHVNYKI
+345 VNYKI

-368 KKDYQLLRQEKISF
+368 KKDYQLLRQEKISS
-382 NLELTMQKTKI
+382 NLELTMKKTKI

-403 LENVKIIGKKLE
+403 LENVKIVEKKLE
-415 NDDFNS
+415 NNERFEN
-421 EIEKNNNNVKHIQ
+421 IEKKDEKDFGN
-434 NEDLKLSDNKMEEN
+434 DLR
-448 FENVKFIKNYGQSLK
+448 

-468 LYAAFKS
+468 LYSGFKS
-475 NDFLKIFGLKKSYDF
+475 DDFLRIFGLKKSYDF
-490 FMEIV
+490 FMEFV
-495 GQDYKYIS
+495 EQDYRYMSKN
-503 RDEIFRIAEKLNSRI
+503 EIFRILENQNGKFSRKPKDVEA
-518 AGTADFEIAGL
+518 AGI
-529 INFIDEIEMIFE
+529 INFIDEIEKIFE
-541 YQTLEEYGNYL
+541 YQTLGEYENYL
-552 EMIFDRSG
+552 EKIFERSG
-560 EIDKDV
+560 EMDKNV

-620 ESDEQDS
+620 ETDEQDS
-627 ENISRY
+627 ENVSRY

-720 EEIKLKYGIEAQK
+720 EEIKLKYAIEAQK

-758 SREIGKFIPT
+758 SREIGKFIPS
-768 KLKKDLDKIKAEK
+768 KLKKDLDKIKDEK

-808 EIEKIEDKVDNLMF
+808 EVEKIEDKVDNLMF

-830 ERIVMENKKLLEQKK
+830 EKIVMENKEMLEKGK
-845 FVINKE
+845 FVINNE
-851 EIKETLKNILNSL
+851 EIRKTLKSILNSF

-876 KKVSFEEIVKS
+876 KKVSFEKIVKS
-887 VEKILQKLMKTLE
+887 VEKILTKLMKTLE

-960 EKVVNAFKQL
+960 EKIVNAFKQL

-979 KNGQEIERFVVDV
+979 KNVQEIERFVVDV

-1000 SREKDEDFLN
+1000 TREKEEEFLS

-1030 DAKDVQNYI
+1030 DVRDVQNYT

-1052 LNGESE
+1052 LNDENK

>member
-1 MAVIFSNFNFSF
+1 
-13 FDIKEGKYIMKISYK
+13 MKISYK

-119 KDMKVNNYYDI
+119 KDMKINNYYDI

-160 VETFGTLIEIDN
+160 VEVFGTLLEIDN
-172 EIKKCVQQKGL
+172 EMKKVVQQKGL

-211 VKITPFEKELIED
+211 VKITPFEKDLIGE
-224 IENRGIS
+224 IENRGIN

-247 LKIND
+247 LKIKD
-252 SFSIPDKNEFWEKFG
+252 SFSLPEKNEFLEKFG

-278 FSQLLGLVK
+278 FSQVLGLVK
-287 KLDEIEI
+287 KLDESE
-294 LNNKTKNEIKENYDN
+294 NEE
-309 KKEIKLKND
+309 
-318 KYFQNKKITADTK
+318 
-331 IIQNMKNINRKKIE
+331 KIE
-345 DLKKDENHVNYKI
+345 NRANYKI

-368 KKDYQLLRQEKISF
+368 KKDYQLLRQEKISS
-382 NLELTMQKTKI
+382 NLELTMKKTKI

-403 LENVKIIGKKLE
+403 LENVKIVEKKLE
-415 NDDFNS
+415 NNEKFEN
-421 EIEKNNNNVKHIQ
+421 IEKKDEKDFGN
-434 NEDLKLSDNKMEEN
+434 DLR
-448 FENVKFIKNYGQSLK
+448 

-468 LYAAFKS
+468 LYSGFKS
-475 NDFLKIFGLKKSYDF
+475 DDFLRIFGLKKSYDF
-490 FMEIV
+490 FMEFV
-495 GQDYKYIS
+495 EQDYRYMSKN
-503 RDEIFRIAEKLNSRI
+503 EIFRILENQNGKFSRNLKDVEA
-518 AGTADFEIAGL
+518 AGI
-529 INFIDEIEMIFE
+529 INFIDEIEKIFE
-541 YQTLEEYGNYL
+541 YQTLGEYENYL
-552 EMIFDRSG
+552 EKIFERSG
-560 EIDKDV
+560 EMDKNV

-590 GFFNEN
+590 GFFYEN

-620 ESDEQDS
+620 ETNEQDS
-627 ENISRY
+627 ENVSRY

-720 EEIKLKYGIEAQK
+720 EEIKLKYTIEAQK

-758 SREIGKFIPT
+758 SREIGKFIPS

-808 EIEKIEDKVDNLMF
+808 EVEKIEDKVDNLMF

-830 ERIVMENKKLLEQKK
+830 EKIVMENKEILEKGK
-845 FVINKE
+845 FVINNE
-851 EIKETLKNILNSL
+851 EIRKTLKSILNSF

-887 VEKILQKLMKTLE
+887 VEKILIKLMKTLE

-970 DYYSVMLPE
+970 DYYSVMLPK
-979 KNGQEIERFVVDV
+979 KNVQEIERFVVDV
-992 WDGDIIGD
+992 WNGDIIGD
-1000 SREKDEDFLN
+1000 TREKEEEFLS

-1030 DAKDVQNYI
+1030 DVRDMQNYT

-1052 LNGESE
+1052 LNDENK

>member
-1 MAVIFSNFNFSF
+1 
-13 FDIKEGKYIMKISYK
+13 MKISYK

-119 KDMKVNNYYDI
+119 KDMKINNYYDI

-160 VETFGTLIEIDN
+160 VEVFGTLLEIDN
-172 EIKKCVQQKGL
+172 EMKKVVQQKGL

-211 VKITPFEKELIED
+211 VKITPFEKDLIGE
-224 IENRGIS
+224 IENRGIN

-247 LKIND
+247 LKIKD
-252 SFSIPDKNEFWEKFG
+252 SFSLPEKNEFLEKFG

-278 FSQLLGLVK
+278 FSQVLGLVK
-287 KLDEIEI
+287 KLDESE
-294 LNNKTKNEIKENYDN
+294 NEE
-309 KKEIKLKND
+309 
-318 KYFQNKKITADTK
+318 
-331 IIQNMKNINRKKIE
+331 KIE
-345 DLKKDENHVNYKI
+345 NRANYKI

-368 KKDYQLLRQEKISF
+368 KKDYQLLRQEKISS
-382 NLELTMQKTKI
+382 NLELTMKKTKI

-403 LENVKIIGKKLE
+403 LENVKIVEKKLE
-415 NDDFNS
+415 NNEKFEN
-421 EIEKNNNNVKHIQ
+421 IEKKDEKDFGN
-434 NEDLKLSDNKMEEN
+434 DLR
-448 FENVKFIKNYGQSLK
+448 

-468 LYAAFKS
+468 LYSGFKS
-475 NDFLKIFGLKKSYDF
+475 DDFLRIFGLKKSYDF
-490 FMEIV
+490 FMEFV
-495 GQDYKYIS
+495 EQDYRYMSKN
-503 RDEIFRIAEKLNSRI
+503 EIFRILENQNGKFSRNLKDVEA
-518 AGTADFEIAGL
+518 AGI
-529 INFIDEIEMIFE
+529 INFIDEIEKIFE
-541 YQTLEEYGNYL
+541 YQTLGEYENYL
-552 EMIFDRSG
+552 EKIFERSG
-560 EIDKDV
+560 EMDKNV

-590 GFFNEN
+590 GFFYEN

-620 ESDEQDS
+620 ETNEQDS
-627 ENISRY
+627 ENVSRY

-720 EEIKLKYGIEAQK
+720 EEIKLKYTIEAQK

-758 SREIGKFIPT
+758 SREIGKFIPS

-808 EIEKIEDKVDNLMF
+808 EVEKIEDKVDNLMF

-830 ERIVMENKKLLEQKK
+830 EKIVMENKEVLEKGK
-845 FVINKE
+845 FVINNE
-851 EIKETLKNILNSL
+851 EIRKTLKSILNSF

-887 VEKILQKLMKTLE
+887 VEKILTKLMKTLE

-970 DYYSVMLPE
+970 DYYSVMLPK
-979 KNGQEIERFVVDV
+979 KNVQEIERFVVDV
-992 WDGDIIGD
+992 WNGDIIGD
-1000 SREKDEDFLN
+1000 TREKEEEFLS

-1030 DAKDVQNYI
+1030 DVRDMQNYT

-1052 LNGESE
+1052 LNDENK

>member
-1 MAVIFSNFNFSF
+1 
-13 FDIKEGKYIMKISYK
+13 MKITYK

-35 NILFKEFE
+35 NILFEEFE
-43 KNENTLFV
+43 KNEKTLFV

-160 VETFGTLIEIDN
+160 VETFGTLVEIDN
-172 EIKKCVQQKGL
+172 EMKKVVQQKGL

-190 NVENISDNFLKKFSK
+190 NVENISNNFLNKFSK

-211 VKITPFEKELIED
+211 VKITPFEKELIGE
-224 IENRGIS
+224 IENREIAI
-231 VENILQLSEND
+231 ENILQLSEND

-247 LKIND
+247 LKIKD
-252 SFSIPDKNEFWEKFG
+252 SFSLPNKNEFLEKFE

-278 FSQLLGLVK
+278 FSQVLGLVK
-287 KLDEIEI
+287 KLDESE
-294 LNNKTKNEIKENYDN
+294 NEE
-309 KKEIKLKND
+309 
-318 KYFQNKKITADTK
+318 
-331 IIQNMKNINRKKIE
+331 KIE
-345 DLKKDENHVNYKI
+345 NRVNYKI

-368 KKDYQLLRQEKISF
+368 KKDYQLLRQEKISS
-382 NLELTMQKTKI
+382 NLELTMKKTKI

-403 LENVKIIGKKLE
+403 LENVKIVEKKLE
-415 NDDFNS
+415 NNEKFEN
-421 EIEKNNNNVKHIQ
+421 IEKKDEKNFGY
-434 NEDLKLSDNKMEEN
+434 DLR
-448 FENVKFIKNYGQSLK
+448 

-468 LYAAFKS
+468 LYSGFKS
-475 NDFLKIFGLKKSYDF
+475 DDFLRIFGLKKSYDF
-490 FMEIV
+490 FMEFV
-495 GQDYKYIS
+495 EQDYRYMSKN
-503 RDEIFRIAEKLNSRI
+503 EIFRILENQNGKFSRKPKDVEA
-518 AGTADFEIAGL
+518 AGI
-529 INFIDEIEMIFE
+529 INFIDEIEKIFE
-541 YQTLEEYGNYL
+541 YQTLGEYENYL
-552 EMIFDRSG
+552 EKIFERSG
-560 EIDKDV
+560 ELDKNV

-620 ESDEQDS
+620 ETDEQDS
-627 ENISRY
+627 ENVSRY

-714 DSAGVV
+714 DSAGAV
-720 EEIKLKYGIEAQK
+720 EEIKLKYAIEAQK

-758 SREIGKFIPT
+758 SREIGKFIPS
-768 KLKKDLDKIKAEK
+768 KLKKDLDKIKAER

-808 EIEKIEDKVDNLMF
+808 EVEKIEDKVDNLMF

-830 ERIVMENKKLLEQKK
+830 EKIVMENKEVLEKGE
-845 FVINKE
+845 FVINNE
-851 EIKETLKNILNSL
+851 EIRKTLKSILNSF

-887 VEKILQKLMKTLE
+887 VEKILIKLMKTLE

-979 KNGQEIERFVVDV
+979 KNVQEIERFVVDV
-992 WDGDIIGD
+992 WNGDIIGD
-1000 SREKDEDFLN
+1000 TREKEEEFLS

-1030 DAKDVQNYI
+1030 DVKDVQNYT

-1052 LNGESE
+1052 LNDENK

>member
-1 MAVIFSNFNFSF
+1 
-13 FDIKEGKYIMKISYK
+13 MKISYK

-66 QNEEM
+66 QNEEI

-160 VETFGTLIEIDN
+160 VETFRTLVEIDN
-172 EIKKCVQQKGL
+172 EMKKVVQQKGL

-190 NVENISDNFLKKFSK
+190 NVENISDNFLNKFSK

-211 VKITPFEKELIED
+211 VKITPFEKELIGE
-224 IENRGIS
+224 IENRGIA

-247 LKIND
+247 LKIKD
-252 SFSIPDKNEFWEKFG
+252 SFSLPEKNEFLEKFG
-267 TNIEIFEYENK
+267 TNIQIFEYENK
-278 FSQLLGLVK
+278 FSQVLGIVK
-287 KLDEIEI
+287 KLDESE
-294 LNNKTKNEIKENYDN
+294 NEE
-309 KKEIKLKND
+309 
-318 KYFQNKKITADTK
+318 
-331 IIQNMKNINRKKIE
+331 KIE
-345 DLKKDENHVNYKI
+345 NRVNYKI

-368 KKDYQLLRQEKISF
+368 KKDYQLLRQEKISS
-382 NLELTMQKTKI
+382 NLELTMKKTKI

-403 LENVKIIGKKLE
+403 LENVKIVEKKLE
-415 NDDFNS
+415 NNEKFEN
-421 EIEKNNNNVKHIQ
+421 IEKKDEKNFGH
-434 NEDLKLSDNKMEEN
+434 DLR
-448 FENVKFIKNYGQSLK
+448 

-468 LYAAFKS
+468 LYSGFKS
-475 NDFLKIFGLKKSYDF
+475 DDFLRIFGLKKSYDF

-495 GQDYKYIS
+495 EQDYRYMSKN
-503 RDEIFRIAEKLNSRI
+503 EIFRILENQNGKFSRNPKDI
-518 AGTADFEIAGL
+518 EAAGI
-529 INFIDEIEMIFE
+529 INFIDEIEKIFE
-541 YQTLEEYGNYL
+541 YQTLGEYENYL
-552 EMIFDRSG
+552 EKIFERSG
-560 EIDKDV
+560 ELDKNI

-620 ESDEQDS
+620 ETDEQDS

-641 SETQKE
+641 SETRKE

-720 EEIKLKYGIEAQK
+720 EEIKLKYAIEAQK

-746 KYFLENV
+746 KYFFENM

-758 SREIGKFIPT
+758 SREIGKFIPS
-768 KLKKDLDKIKAEK
+768 KLKKDLDRIKAEK

-808 EIEKIEDKVDNLMF
+808 EVEKIEGKVDNLMF

-830 ERIVMENKKLLEQKK
+830 EKIVMENKEVLEKGK
-845 FVINKE
+845 FVINNE
-851 EIKETLKNILNSL
+851 EIRKTLKSILNSF

-887 VEKILQKLMKTLE
+887 VEKILTKLIKTLE

-979 KNGQEIERFVVDV
+979 KNIQEIERFVVDV
-992 WDGDIIGD
+992 WNGDIIGD
-1000 SREKDEDFLN
+1000 TREKEEEFLS

-1025 YYDIG
+1025 CYDIG
-1030 DAKDVQNYI
+1030 DVKDVQNYT

-1052 LNGESE
+1052 LNDENK

>member
-1 MAVIFSNFNFSF
+1 
-13 FDIKEGKYIMKISYK
+13 MKISYK

-35 NILFKEFE
+35 NILFEEFR

-51 FENSASFFEIKREFL
+51 FENSASFFEMKREFL
-66 QNEEM
+66 QNEEI
-71 QQKLGIFQNFKMMNS
+71 QQDLGIFQNFRLINS

-104 KQVVLFYNALTEKLK
+104 KQVVLFYNSLDEKLK
-119 KDMKVNNYYDI
+119 KRLEVSSYYDI
-130 IDVAYNY
+130 IDIAYNY

-148 IDLEK
+148 IDLEN
-153 IELEKWQ
+153 IELENWQ
-160 VETFGTLIEIDN
+160 KNLFETLKMVDEKVKET
-172 EIKKCVQQKGL
+172 CQMKGL

-190 NVENISDNFLKKFSK
+190 NVENVSDNFLRKHKK

-211 VKITPFEKELIED
+211 VKITPFEKELIKN
-224 IENRGIS
+224 IENRKIV
-231 VENILQLSEND
+231 VENILQLNKND

-247 LKIND
+247 LKIKD
-252 SFSIPDKNEFWEKFG
+252 SFLIPDKNEFLKKFG

-278 FSQLLGLVK
+278 FLQLLGFVE
-287 KLDEIEI
+287 KLDEIEN
-294 LNNKTKNEIKENYDN
+294 LKKNE
-309 KKEIKLKND
+309 
-318 KYFQNKKITADTK
+318 
-331 IIQNMKNINRKKIE
+331 NR
-345 DLKKDENHVNYKI
+345 VNYKI

-368 KKDYQLLRQEKISF
+368 KKDYQLLRQEKISS

-403 LENVKIIGKKLE
+403 LENVKIVGKKLE
-415 NDDFNS
+415 NDDFDS
-421 EIEKNNNNVKHIQ
+421 EIEKNNNNVEHIQ
-434 NEDLKLSDNKMEEN
+434 NEDLKLSDSEMEEN

-463 IRMKD
+463 IKMKD

-475 NDFLKIFGLKKSYDF
+475 NDFLKIFGLKKSYNF

-503 RDEIFRIAEKLNSRI
+503 RDEIFKIAEKLNSRI
-518 AGTADFEIAGL
+518 AGTADSEIVEL
-529 INFIDEIEMIFE
+529 INFINEIEMIFD

-552 EMIFDRSG
+552 EMIFERSG
-560 EIDKDV
+560 ELDKDV

-620 ESDEQDS
+620 ESDEQNS
-627 ENISRY
+627 ENVSRH

-641 SETQKE
+641 SETRKE
-647 NLIFLNIQDTFPK
+647 NLIFLNVQDTFPK
-660 ININNYLFTK
+660 INVNNYLFTK

-679 VSDDEKQIEIFKF
+679 VSDDEKQIEIFRF

-1030 DAKDVQNYI
+1030 DVRDVQNYT

-1052 LNGESE
+1052 LNGENK

>member
-1 MAVIFSNFNFSF
+1 
-13 FDIKEGKYIMKISYK
+13 MKISYK

-104 KQVVLFYNALTEKLK
+104 KQVVMFYNALTEKLK

-160 VETFGTLIEIDN
+160 VETFGTLVEIDN
-172 EIKKCVQQKGL
+172 EMKKVVQQKGL

-190 NVENISDNFLKKFSK
+190 NVENISDNFLNKFSK

-211 VKITPFEKELIED
+211 VKITPFEKELIGE
-224 IENRGIS
+224 IENRGIN

-247 LKIND
+247 LKIKD
-252 SFSIPDKNEFWEKFG
+252 SFSLPEKNEFLEKFG

-278 FSQLLGLVK
+278 FSQVLGLVK
-287 KLDEIEI
+287 KLDES
-294 LNNKTKNEIKENYDN
+294 END
-309 KKEIKLKND
+309 E
-318 KYFQNKKITADTK
+318 
-331 IIQNMKNINRKKIE
+331 KIE
-345 DLKKDENHVNYKI
+345 NRVNYKI

-368 KKDYQLLRQEKISF
+368 KKDYQLLRQEKISS
-382 NLELTMQKTKI
+382 NLELTMKKTKI

-403 LENVKIIGKKLE
+403 LENVKIVEKKLE
-415 NDDFNS
+415 DNEKFEN
-421 EIEKNNNNVKHIQ
+421 IEKKDEKDFGN
-434 NEDLKLSDNKMEEN
+434 DLR
-448 FENVKFIKNYGQSLK
+448 

-468 LYAAFKS
+468 LYSGFKS
-475 NDFLKIFGLKKSYDF
+475 DDFLRIFGLKKSYDF
-490 FMEIV
+490 FMEFV
-495 GQDYKYIS
+495 EQDYRYMSKN
-503 RDEIFRIAEKLNSRI
+503 EIFRILENQNGKFSRKPKDVEA
-518 AGTADFEIAGL
+518 AGI
-529 INFIDEIEMIFE
+529 INFIDEIEKIFE

-552 EMIFDRSG
+552 EKIFERSG
-560 EIDKDV
+560 EMDKNV

-620 ESDEQDS
+620 ETDEQDS
-627 ENISRY
+627 ENVSRY

-720 EEIKLKYGIEAQK
+720 EEIKLKYTIEAQK

-758 SREIGKFIPT
+758 SREIGKFIPS

-808 EIEKIEDKVDNLMF
+808 EVEKIEDKVDNLMF

-830 ERIVMENKKLLEQKK
+830 EKIVMENKEVLEKGK
-845 FVINKE
+845 FIINNE
-851 EIKETLKNILNSL
+851 EIRKTLKSILNSF

-887 VEKILQKLMKTLE
+887 VEKILTKLMKTLE

-960 EKVVNAFKQL
+960 EKIVNAFKQL

-979 KNGQEIERFVVDV
+979 KNVQEIERFVVDV
-992 WDGDIIGD
+992 WNGDIIED
-1000 SREKDEDFLN
+1000 TREREEEFLS

-1030 DAKDVQNYI
+1030 DVRDMQNYT

-1052 LNGESE
+1052 LNDENK